1 MLYQC
6 GDGGVS
12 QIIPMEG
19 GPNARPPPPVR
30 GTQMEALEACKN
42 PNFQPEQEEQDM
54 KKRLLSAA
62 LALAMVLTMLPL
74 TAFAYTYDSPVPAGD
89 GTETVAYLEYGNA
102 NHQYLS
108 SSSGTNTD
116 FKGAGWY
123 VTLDV
128 PAVIGSD
135 GKPDPTQPR
144 KTVYYKVDTGLSVG
158 GKYYKNATAPT
169 QGTNV
174 DLNDAGTGIK
184 TNKSIYNA
192 TYDTKTSQVVQG
204 NLKGAVIV
212 IGGDHEIDCVNATS
226 LSLDVY
232 GGKATIKNNKAAAVD
247 PAKPVLLTSVTVNN
261 SQYLKCGKGEID
273 VSNVVS
279 TLTRLDL
286 KNVTLSGSS
295 LTLNSKVATTNAGT
309 GHTVSLTNVTTAAA
323 IELDGVGSAPNNTRA
338 AQSLNITNSTVGAI
352 TVKGVN
358 NTVTLNEVKATT
370 APTVTIEGT
379 GGSLNVRGG
388 SELGAVTVKSGAD
401 KETTAAPSS
410 ITVETGSTVASIA
423 SAQSGDLATGRN
435 TITIGGT
442 SGAIT
447 AKNSTVNV
455 NGGHTG
461 DITLTTGAVSVSG
474 NRASVGDV
482 ELAHDATFNLTGT
495 NCTVGGLKVAST
507 GATPAT
513 ITFNV
518 PNDPSNTLGS
528 TATSISSKYTKK
540 TVKGGTWIKE
550 VPAANLDASLAY
562 QLEKTVGGAKTYT
575 YYTSEQLGDAILEQ
589 GTNTGSKL
597 TKIGDSSATNT
608 VTFMNGSMTWGVLT
622 ISPNMVIPKLPTQ
635 MNNIKT
641 PYWSDGEFS
650 NLTGSYSVPS
660 GGTTLNAGGGM
671 VSTDVT
677 KLNDVKITTGTG
689 GASSTVSIKAA
700 LAGSTIVLS
709 GAVES
714 GDTMF
719 KLELETD
726 AVEYDATNKKEV
738 AVTIELSVIFDPST
752 KSLTIANPG
761 TQTLGHGV
769 VIENTFQAIKLS
781 NGSRYTFDGKGLV
794 VKTEQIKVKD
804 VDSGYPADDKAISEN
819 GIEVIVSAPG
829 YTATQALKDQVIKL
843 INGTNAEVDWTKSP
857 AVQRAVNAALATI
870 TDKTVEGYINAATA
884 RARSDWKLGSK
895 ADTAYSLNPA
905 VWLVPYLEVNV
916 SNYLPNPVNPSITAT
931 LTLKWRVEVHPTD
944 TSSPAKGYIVKEAAN
959 VANDKGTFIA
969 KQGTALTL
977 DGDLTGTDAKDV
989 GIEITFK
996 SGLGSTTLDKFAHQ
1010 ADTYDYKIVSDKFTV
1025 THAVNGNLG
1034 RFVLDTVKPLIRV
1047 GDKTNDNQIDTN
1059 AGKIVTY
1066 FSTLQAAV
1074 DAAEDGKMIEI
1085 DSNYKGST
1093 TINMTGKARTIY
1105 IQANGKN
1112 VVVAN
1117 ASGGMV
1123 ENNEKGS
1130 FYTIKLNRDNT
1141 VTANAVVSVGS
1152 ASNGSASVDT
1162 TIAKPGSSVSGK
1174 YTANSGYKAGS
1185 FTATAQPGNK
1195 SVSVSVSANGTFS
1208 FTVPSDATSVTV
1220 TPSFVLDNGL
1230 PFTDVAN
1237 NAWYFTAVKYCYDT
1251 TNNGYRLMEGDS
1263 AATFAPNGSFTRA
1276 HMVQILWNMKGRP
1289 TPKTTA
1295 NPFRDMSSSNWY
1307 YSAVLWAYEN
1317 GYAKGYPD
1325 GTFKPGQ
1332 AVTRQEM
1339 VQFLYQASGSR
1350 SGSGN
1355 LSYYSD
1361 GYTANNWAQPA
1372 LRWAT
1377 GLGILSGQNSAS
1389 LGNTLAPRA
1398 VAKRCEVAVTVMNFD
1413 KLNLF

>member
-1 MLYQC
+1 
-6 GDGGVS
+6 
-12 QIIPMEG
+12 
-19 GPNARPPPPVR
+19 
-30 GTQMEALEACKN
+30 
-42 PNFQPEQEEQDM
+42 M

-74 TAFAYTYDSPVPAGD
+74 TAFAYTYDSPAPEGD

-102 NHQYLS
+102 NNQYLS
-108 SSSGTNTD
+108 SGGTGTD

-144 KTVYYKVDTGLSVG
+144 KTVYYKVTDGISLS
-158 GKYYKNATAPT
+158 GKYYNNSNYDSTATEDPT
-169 QGTNV
+169 TKKV
-174 DLNDAGTGIK
+174 
-184 TNKSIYNA
+184 TNKSIYNQSKDSTTSA
-192 TYDTKTSQVVQG
+192 FVKTG
-204 NLKGAVIV
+204 LKPGALVV
-212 IGGDHEIDCVNATS
+212 IGGTSWQIDVIDGTS

-232 GGKATIKNNKAAAVD
+232 KDGKATIKQTNTPGKTT
-247 PAKPVLLTSVTVNN
+247 KLTSVTVNN
-261 SQYLKCGKGEID
+261 SQHLKYGKGSINID
-273 VSNVVS
+273 DVMD

-286 KNVTLSGSS
+286 KNVTLDAT
-295 LTLNSKVATTNAGT
+295 TLMLDSKVATTNKGT
-309 GHTVSLTNVTTAAA
+309 GHTVSLTNVTTTAA
-323 IELDGVGSAPNNTRA
+323 ITLDGVGTDKDKTRA

-352 TVKGVN
+352 TVNGVN
-358 NTVTLNEVKATT
+358 NNVTLNEVKGTT
-370 APTVTIEGT
+370 APAVTIEGT

-388 SELGAVTVKSGAD
+388 SVLGAVAVSSGAD

-410 ITVETGSTVASIA
+410 ITVETGSTVDSMS
-423 SAQSGDLATGRN
+423 SAQGGDLATGRN

-442 SGAIT
+442 SDAIT

-461 DITLTTGAVSVSG
+461 NITLTTGAVSVSG

-495 NCTVGGLKVAST
+495 NCTVGALAVDST
-507 GATPAT
+507 DGTPAT
-513 ITFNV
+513 VTFNV
-518 PNDPSNTLGS
+518 PNDPSNTLGG
-528 TATSISSKYTKK
+528 TSNAITNYTKK
-540 TVKGGTWIKE
+540 TVKGGTWTQP

-562 QLEKTVGGAKTYT
+562 QLKKGAADSTYT
-575 YYTSEQLGDAILEQ
+575 YYTSDQLGEAILEQ
-589 GTNTGSKL
+589 GTDTANNVL
-597 TKIGDSSATNT
+597 TKIGDSGTNKKT
-608 VTFMNGSMTWGVLT
+608 VSFMNGSMLWGEMS
-622 ISPNMVIPKLPTQ
+622 ISADVVIPKLPTQ
-635 MNNIKT
+635 MNNTKT
-641 PYWSDGEFS
+641 PYWSDGKFS
-650 NLTGSYSVPS
+650 NLAGSYSVPS
-660 GGTTLNAGGGM
+660 TGATLNAGGGV

-677 KLNDVKITTGTG
+677 KLNDVKITTGS
-689 GASSTVSIKAA
+689 GASTISIKAA
-700 LAGSTIVLS
+700 LAGSAIVLS

-714 GDTMF
+714 GDTKF
-719 KLELETD
+719 DLELETD
-726 AVEYDATNKKEV
+726 AVEYDDQNNKEV
-738 AVTIELSVIFDPST
+738 PVTIKLSVIFDPST

-769 VIENTFQAIKLS
+769 IIENTFQAIKLS

-804 VDSGYPADDKAISEN
+804 VDKGYPVDDTAISKN

-829 YTATQALKDQVIKL
+829 YTATQALKDQVINL
-843 INGTNAEVDWTKSP
+843 INGTDASAVWKDSP

-884 RARSDWKLGSK
+884 RARSDNRLASGK
-895 ADTAYSLNPA
+895 DTAYQSTGTQT
-905 VWLVPYLEVNV
+905 WLVPYLEVNV
-916 SNYLPNPVNPSITAT
+916 TNYLPNDYNPSLTAT
-931 LTLKWRVEVHPTD
+931 LTLKWRVEVIPGSVTPTA
-944 TSSPAKGYIVKEAAN
+944 PAAKEAAN
-959 VANDKGTFIA
+959 VANKVGTFIA
-969 KQGTALTL
+969 KQGTALVL
-977 DGDLTGTDAKDV
+977 DGDLGEKGV
-989 GIEITFK
+989 KITFAGI
-996 SGLGSTTLDKFAHQ
+996 SGHTFAHQ
-1010 ADTYDYKIVSDKFTV
+1010 ADTYDYKIETKAFTV

-1034 RFVLDTVKPLIRV
+1034 KFVLDTVKPLIEL
-1047 GDKTNDNQIDTN
+1047 GTKKTGASAMDT
-1059 AGKIVTY
+1059 VEQY

-1085 DSNYKGST
+1085 NSNYKGST
-1093 TINMTGKARTIY
+1093 TINMTGKARTVY

-1123 ENNEKGS
+1123 EENEKGS

-1174 YTANSGYKAGS
+1174 YTASSGYKAGS

>member
-1 MLYQC
+1 
-6 GDGGVS
+6 
-12 QIIPMEG
+12 
-19 GPNARPPPPVR
+19 
-30 GTQMEALEACKN
+30 
-42 PNFQPEQEEQDM
+42 M

-74 TAFAYTYDSPVPAGD
+74 TAFAYTYDSPAPEGD

-102 NHQYLS
+102 NNQYLS
-108 SSSGTNTD
+108 SGGIGTD

-144 KTVYYKVDTGLSVG
+144 KTVYYKVTDGISLS
-158 GKYYKNATAPT
+158 GKYYNNSNYDSTATEDPT
-169 QGTNV
+169 TKKV
-174 DLNDAGTGIK
+174 
-184 TNKSIYNA
+184 TNKSIYNQSKDS
-192 TYDTKTSQVVQG
+192 TTSVFVKTG
-204 NLKGAVIV
+204 LKPGALVV
-212 IGGDHEIDCVNATS
+212 IGGTSWKIDVIDGTS

-232 GGKATIKNNKAAAVD
+232 KDGKATIKQTNTPGKTT
-247 PAKPVLLTSVTVNN
+247 KLTSVTVNN
-261 SQYLKCGKGEID
+261 SQHLKYGKGSINID
-273 VSNVVS
+273 DVMD

-286 KNVTLSGSS
+286 KNVTLDAT
-295 LTLNSKVATTNAGT
+295 TLMLDSKVATTNKGT
-309 GHTVSLTNVTTAAA
+309 GHTVSLTNVTTTAA
-323 IELDGVGSAPNNTRA
+323 ITLDGVGTDKDKTRA

-352 TVKGVN
+352 TVNGVN
-358 NTVTLNEVKATT
+358 NNVTLNEVKDTT
-370 APTVTIEGT
+370 APAVIIEGT

-388 SELGAVTVKSGAD
+388 SVLGAVTVSSGAD

-410 ITVETGSTVASIA
+410 ITVETGSTVDSMS
-423 SAQSGDLATGRN
+423 SAQGGDLATGRN

-442 SGAIT
+442 SDAIT

-461 DITLTTGAVSVSG
+461 NITLTTGAVSVSG

-495 NCTVGGLKVAST
+495 NCTVGALAVDST
-507 GATPAT
+507 DGTPAT
-513 ITFNV
+513 VTFNV
-518 PNDPSNTLGS
+518 PNDPSNTLGG
-528 TATSISSKYTKK
+528 TSNAITNYTKK
-540 TVKGGTWIKE
+540 TVKGGTWTQP

-562 QLEKTVGGAKTYT
+562 QLKKGAADSTYT
-575 YYTSEQLGDAILEQ
+575 YYTSDQLGEAILEQ
-589 GTNTGSKL
+589 GTDTANNVL
-597 TKIGDSSATNT
+597 TKIGDSGTNKKT
-608 VTFMNGSMTWGVLT
+608 VSFMNGSMLWGEMS
-622 ISPNMVIPKLPTQ
+622 ISADVVIPKLPTQ
-635 MNNIKT
+635 MNNTKT
-641 PYWSDGEFS
+641 PYWSDGKFS
-650 NLTGSYSVPS
+650 NLAGSYSVPS
-660 GGTTLNAGGGM
+660 TGATLNAGGGV

-677 KLNDVKITTGTG
+677 KLNDVKITTGS
-689 GASSTVSIKAA
+689 GASTISIKAA
-700 LAGSTIVLS
+700 LAGSAIVLS

-714 GDTMF
+714 GDTKF
-719 KLELETD
+719 DLELETD
-726 AVEYDATNKKEV
+726 AVEYDDQNNKEV
-738 AVTIELSVIFDPST
+738 PVTIKLSVIFDPST

-769 VIENTFQAIKLS
+769 IIENTFQAIKLS

-804 VDSGYPADDKAISEN
+804 VDKGYPVDDTAISKN

-829 YTATQALKDQVIKL
+829 YTATQALKDQVINL
-843 INGTNAEVDWTKSP
+843 INGTDASAVWKDSP

-884 RARSDWKLGSK
+884 RARSDNRLASGK
-895 ADTAYSLNPA
+895 DTAYQSTGTQT
-905 VWLVPYLEVNV
+905 WLVPYLEVNV
-916 SNYLPNPVNPSITAT
+916 TNYLPNDYNPSLTAT
-931 LTLKWRVEVHPTD
+931 LTLKWRVEVIPGSVTPTA
-944 TSSPAKGYIVKEAAN
+944 PAAKEAAN
-959 VANDKGTFIA
+959 VANKAGTFIA
-969 KQGTALTL
+969 KQGTALVL
-977 DGDLTGTDAKDV
+977 DGDLGEKGV
-989 GIEITFK
+989 KITFAGI
-996 SGLGSTTLDKFAHQ
+996 SGHTFAHQ
-1010 ADTYDYKIVSDKFTV
+1010 ADTYDYKIGTKAFTV

-1034 RFVLDTVKPLIRV
+1034 KFVLDTVKPLIEL
-1047 GDKTNDNQIDTN
+1047 GTKKTGASAMDT
-1059 AGKIVTY
+1059 VEQY

-1085 DSNYKGST
+1085 NSNYKGST
-1093 TINMTGKARTIY
+1093 TINMTGKARTVY

-1123 ENNEKGS
+1123 EENEKGS

-1174 YTANSGYKAGS
+1174 YTASSGYKAGS

-1295 NPFRDMSSSNWY
+1295 NPFRDMSSSSWY

>member
-1 MLYQC
+1 
-6 GDGGVS
+6 
-12 QIIPMEG
+12 
-19 GPNARPPPPVR
+19 
-30 GTQMEALEACKN
+30 
-42 PNFQPEQEEQDM
+42 M

-74 TAFAYTYDSPVPAGD
+74 TAFAYTYGSPEPKGD

-102 NHQYLS
+102 NNKYLS
-108 SSSGTNTD
+108 EGGTGED

-123 VTLDV
+123 VTLNV
-128 PAVIGSD
+128 PAEIDSST
-135 GKPDPTQPR
+135 GKPDPTKPA
-144 KTVYYKVDTGLSVG
+144 KTVYYKVTEGISLS
-158 GKYYKNATAPT
+158 GKYYNNTNYNSAATE
-169 QGTNV
+169 
-174 DLNDAGTGIK
+174 DATTK
-184 TNKSIYNA
+184 KVTNKSIYNQSKDSI
-192 TYDTKTSQVVQG
+192 TSNYVKTG
-204 NLKGAVIV
+204 LKPGALVV
-212 IGGDHEIDCVNATS
+212 IGGTSWEIDVIDGTS

-232 GGKATIKNNKAAAVD
+232 KDGKATIKQTNTSGKST
-247 PAKPVLLTSVTVNN
+247 KLTSVTVNN

-286 KNVTLSGSS
+286 KNVTLSAGSG
-295 LTLNSKVATTNAGT
+295 LTLNSKVATTNKGT
-309 GHTVSLTNVTTAAA
+309 GHTVSLTNVTTTAA
-323 IELDGVGSAPNNTRA
+323 ITLDGVGTDNDKTRA
-338 AQSLNITNSTVGAI
+338 AQSLTITNSSVGDI

-358 NTVTLNEVKATT
+358 NTVTLNEVKNSTN
-370 APTVTIEGT
+370 APNVTIEGT

-388 SELGAVTVKSGAD
+388 SVLGAVTVSGAD

-410 ITVETGSTVASIA
+410 ITVETGSTVASIS
-423 SAQSGDLATGRN
+423 SAQGADKKATGRN

-442 SGAIT
+442 VTSAVI

-461 DITLTTGAVSVSG
+461 NITLTTGAVSVSG

-495 NCTVGGLKVAST
+495 NCTVGALAVKSGGTS
-507 GATPAT
+507 ATV
-513 ITFNV
+513 TFNV
-518 PNDPSNTLGS
+518 PNDPSNTLGG
-528 TATSISSKYTKK
+528 TSNAITNYTKA
-540 TVKGGTWIKE
+540 TVKGGTWKSA
-550 VPAANLDASLAY
+550 VSSVNLDASLAY
-562 QLEKTVGGAKTYT
+562 QLEKTVSGAKTYT

-589 GTNTGSKL
+589 GTDTANNVL
-597 TKIGDSSATNT
+597 TKIGDSGTNKKT
-608 VTFMNGSMTWGVLT
+608 VSFMNGSMLWGEMS
-622 ISPNMVIPKLPTQ
+622 ISADVVIPKLPTQ
-635 MNNIKT
+635 MNNTKT
-641 PYWSDGEFS
+641 PYWSDGKFS
-650 NLTGSYSVPS
+650 NLAGSYSVPS
-660 GGTTLNAGGGM
+660 TGATLNAGGGV

-677 KLNDVKITTGTG
+677 KLNDVKITTGSS
-689 GASSTVSIKAA
+689 ASTISIKAA
-700 LAGSTIVLS
+700 LAGSAIVLS

-714 GDTMF
+714 GDTKF
-719 KLELETD
+719 DLELETD
-726 AVEYDATNKKEV
+726 AVTVDKTNPADPKEV
-738 AVTIELSVIFDPST
+738 PVTIKLSVIFDPST
-752 KSLTIANPG
+752 KTLTIANPG
-761 TQTLGHGV
+761 TQDLGNGV
-769 VIENTFQAIKLS
+769 IIENTFQAIKLS

-804 VDSGYPADDKAISEN
+804 VDKGYPVNDTAISKN

-829 YTATQALKDQVIKL
+829 YTATQALKDQVINL
-843 INGTNAEVDWTKSP
+843 INGTDASAVWKDSP

-884 RARSDWKLGSK
+884 RARSDNRLASGK
-895 ADTAYSLNPA
+895 DTAYQSTGTQT
-905 VWLVPYLEVNV
+905 WLVPYLEVNV
-916 SNYLPNPVNPSITAT
+916 TNYLPNDYNPSLTAT
-931 LTLKWRVEVHPTD
+931 LTLKWRVEVIPGSVTPTA
-944 TSSPAKGYIVKEAAN
+944 PAAKEAAN
-959 VANDKGTFIA
+959 VANKAGTFIA

-977 DGDLTGTDAKDV
+977 DGDLGEKGV
-989 GIEITFK
+989 KITFAGI
-996 SGLGSTTLDKFAHQ
+996 SGHTFAHQ
-1010 ADTYDYKIVSDKFTV
+1010 ADTYDYKIETKAFTV

-1034 RFVLDTVKPLIRV
+1034 KFVLDTVKPLIEL
-1047 GDKTNDNQIDTN
+1047 GTKKTSASEMDRDQTI
-1059 AGKIVTY
+1059 TY

-1085 DSNYKGST
+1085 NSNYKGST

-1117 ASGGMV
+1117 ASGGTV
-1123 ENNEKGS
+1123 DENSKGS

-1208 FTVPSDATSVTV
+1208 FTVPSGATSVTV

>member
-1 MLYQC
+1 
-6 GDGGVS
+6 
-12 QIIPMEG
+12 
-19 GPNARPPPPVR
+19 
-30 GTQMEALEACKN
+30 
-42 PNFQPEQEEQDM
+42 M

-74 TAFAYTYDSPVPAGD
+74 TAFAYTYDSPAPEGD

-102 NHQYLS
+102 NNQYLS
-108 SSSGTNTD
+108 SGGTGTD

-144 KTVYYKVDTGLSVG
+144 KTVYYKVTDGISLS
-158 GKYYKNATAPT
+158 GKYYNNSNYDSTATEDPT
-169 QGTNV
+169 TKKV
-174 DLNDAGTGIK
+174 
-184 TNKSIYNA
+184 TNKSIYNQSKDSTTSA
-192 TYDTKTSQVVQG
+192 FVKTG
-204 NLKGAVIV
+204 LKPGALVV
-212 IGGDHEIDCVNATS
+212 IGGTSWQIDVIDGTS

-232 GGKATIKNNKAAAVD
+232 KDGKATIKQTNTPGKTT
-247 PAKPVLLTSVTVNN
+247 KLTSVTVNN
-261 SQYLKCGKGEID
+261 SQHLKYGKGSINID
-273 VSNVVS
+273 DVMD

-286 KNVTLSGSS
+286 KNVTLDAT
-295 LTLNSKVATTNAGT
+295 TLMLDSKVATTNKGT
-309 GHTVSLTNVTTAAA
+309 GHTVSLTNVTTTAA
-323 IELDGVGSAPNNTRA
+323 ITLDGVGTDKDKTRA

-352 TVKGVN
+352 TVNGVN
-358 NTVTLNEVKATT
+358 NNVTLNEVKGTT
-370 APTVTIEGT
+370 APAVTIEGT

-388 SELGAVTVKSGAD
+388 SVLGAVAVSSGAD

-410 ITVETGSTVASIA
+410 ITVETGSTVDSMS

-442 SGAIT
+442 SDAIT

-461 DITLTTGAVSVSG
+461 NITLTTGAVSVSG

-495 NCTVGGLKVAST
+495 NCTVGALAVDST
-507 GATPAT
+507 DGTPAT
-513 ITFNV
+513 VTFNV
-518 PNDPSNTLGS
+518 PNDPSNTLGG
-528 TATSISSKYTKK
+528 TSNAITNYTKK
-540 TVKGGTWIKE
+540 TVKGGTWTQP

-562 QLEKTVGGAKTYT
+562 QLKKGAADSTYT
-575 YYTSEQLGDAILEQ
+575 YYTSDQLGEAILEQ
-589 GTNTGSKL
+589 GTDTANNVL
-597 TKIGDSSATNT
+597 TKIGDSGTNKKT
-608 VTFMNGSMTWGVLT
+608 VSFMNGSMLWGEMS
-622 ISPNMVIPKLPTQ
+622 ISADVVIPKLPTQ
-635 MNNIKT
+635 MNNTKT
-641 PYWSDGEFS
+641 PYWSDGKFS
-650 NLTGSYSVPS
+650 NLAGSYSVPS
-660 GGTTLNAGGGM
+660 TGATLNAGGGV

-677 KLNDVKITTGTG
+677 KLNDVKITTGS
-689 GASSTVSIKAA
+689 GASTISIKAA
-700 LAGSTIVLS
+700 LAGSAIVLS

-714 GDTMF
+714 GDTKF
-719 KLELETD
+719 DLELETD
-726 AVEYDATNKKEV
+726 AVEYDDQNNKEV
-738 AVTIELSVIFDPST
+738 PVTIKLSVIFDPST

-769 VIENTFQAIKLS
+769 IIENTFQAIKLS

-804 VDSGYPADDKAISEN
+804 VDKGYPVDDTAISKN

-829 YTATQALKDQVIKL
+829 YTATQALKDQVISL
-843 INGTNAEVDWTKSP
+843 INGTDASAVWKDSP

-884 RARSDWKLGSK
+884 RARSDNRLASGK
-895 ADTAYSLNPA
+895 DTAYQSTGTQT
-905 VWLVPYLEVNV
+905 WLVPYLEVNV
-916 SNYLPNPVNPSITAT
+916 TNYLPNDYNPSLTAT
-931 LTLKWRVEVHPTD
+931 LTLKWRVEVIPGSVTPTA
-944 TSSPAKGYIVKEAAN
+944 PAAKEAAN
-959 VANDKGTFIA
+959 VANKEGTFIA
-969 KQGTALTL
+969 KQGTALVL
-977 DGDLTGTDAKDV
+977 DGDLGEKGV
-989 GIEITFK
+989 KITFAGI
-996 SGLGSTTLDKFAHQ
+996 SGHTFAHQ
-1010 ADTYDYKIVSDKFTV
+1010 ADTYDYKIETKAFTV

-1034 RFVLDTVKPLIRV
+1034 KFVLDTVKPLIEL
-1047 GDKTNDNQIDTN
+1047 GTKKTGASAMDT
-1059 AGKIVTY
+1059 VEQY

-1085 DSNYKGST
+1085 NSNYKGST
-1093 TINMTGKARTIY
+1093 TINMTGKARTVY

-1123 ENNEKGS
+1123 EENEKGS

-1174 YTANSGYKAGS
+1174 YTASSGYKAGS

-1295 NPFRDMSSSNWY
+1295 NPFRDMSSSSWY

>member
-74 TAFAYTYDSPVPAGD
+74 SAFAAPVTTPSGD
-89 GTETVAYLEYGNA
+89 GTERVSYVEYNDA
-102 NHQYLS
+102 KDNYP
-108 SSSGTNTD
+108 
-116 FKGAGWY
+116 GAPAWY
-123 VTLDV
+123 VTHV
-128 PAVIGSD
+128 TPASGSTPAQTDYIKVTD
-135 GKPDPTQPR
+135 G
-144 KTVYYKVDTGLSVG
+144 VSVG
-158 GKYYKNATAPT
+158 GYYYSMANYDSTSFRT
-169 QGTNV
+169 
-174 DLNDAGTGIK
+174 DANGNLTSTPIGIYTLSKDSSTG
-184 TNKSIYNA
+184 SV
-192 TYDTKTSQVVQG
+192 TKTG
-204 NLKGAVIV
+204 LKGTVTV
-212 IGGDHEIDCVNATS
+212 IGGNISIDA
-226 LSLDVY
+226 
-232 GGKATIKNNKAAAVD
+232 
-247 PAKPVLLTSVTVNN
+247 VNN
-261 SQYLKCGKGEID
+261 SSLTVDICGGSVTISQTNTGTSTTKLTSLTINNSLYAKTKAKG
-273 VSNVVS
+273 S
-279 TLTRLDL
+279 LTMTDLDKL
-286 KNVTLSGSS
+286 TN
-295 LTLNSKVATTNAGT
+295 LTLNYVKV
-309 GHTVSLTNVTTAAA
+309 AAA
-323 IELDGVGSAPNNTRA
+323 IELNSKVVSNNA
-338 AQSLNITNSTVGAI
+338 AQNNGGQAHTLTLKGAEVAAITLDGKGTNTPTATHAAQRLDATNSIVGNI

-358 NTVTLNEVKATT
+358 NTVTLNEVKATA
-370 APTVTIEGT
+370 APDVTIEGT

-388 SELGAVTVKSGAD
+388 SVLGAVAVSSGAD

-410 ITVETGSTVASIA
+410 ITVETGSTVDSMS
-423 SAQSGDLATGRN
+423 SAQGGDLATGRN

-442 SGAIT
+442 SDAIT

-461 DITLTTGAVSVSG
+461 NITLTTGAVSVSG

-495 NCTVGGLKVAST
+495 NCTVGALKVAST

-528 TATSISSKYTKK
+528 SSASISSNYTKK
-540 TVKGGTWIKE
+540 TVKGGTWTQP

-562 QLEKTVGGAKTYT
+562 QLEKTGAAGAKTYT
-575 YYTSEQLGDAILEQ
+575 YYTSDQLGEAILEQ
-589 GTNTGSKL
+589 GANTDNEL
-597 TKIGDSSATNT
+597 TKIGDNGTNKET
-608 VTFMNGSMTWGVLT
+608 VSFMNGSMLWGEMS
-622 ISPNMVIPKLPTQ
+622 ISPNVVIPKLPTQ

-641 PYWSDGEFS
+641 PYWSDGKFS
-650 NLTGSYSVPS
+650 NLAGNYSVPD
-660 GGTTLNAGGGM
+660 GGATLNAGGGV

-677 KLNDVKITTGTG
+677 KLNDVKITTGGTG
-689 GASSTVSIKAA
+689 GTTSTISIKAA
-700 LAGSTIVLS
+700 LAGSAIVLS

-714 GDTMF
+714 GDTKF
-719 KLELETD
+719 DLELETD
-726 AVEYDATNKKEV
+726 AVEYDDKNNEEV
-738 AVTIELSVIFDPST
+738 PVTIKLSVIFDPST

-769 VIENTFQAIKLS
+769 IIENTFQAIKLS

-794 VKTEQIKVKD
+794 VRTQEIKVKD
-804 VDSGYPADDKAISEN
+804 IEPGYPTDDKAISTN

-843 INGTNAEVDWTKSP
+843 INGTGASAVWKDSP
-857 AVQRAVNAALATI
+857 AVQRAVNAALATM
-870 TDKTVEGYINAATA
+870 TDKTVEGYINAAIA
-884 RARSDWKLGSK
+884 RARSDNRLASGK
-895 ADTAYSLNPA
+895 DTAYQSTGTQT
-905 VWLVPYLEVNV
+905 WLVPYLEVNV
-916 SNYLPNPVNPSITAT
+916 TNYLPNDYNPSLTAT
-931 LTLKWRVEVHPTD
+931 LTLKWRVEVIPGNVTPTA
-944 TSSPAKGYIVKEAAN
+944 PAAKEAAN
-959 VANDKGTFIA
+959 VANAKGTFIA
-969 KQGTALTL
+969 KQGTALVL
-977 DGDLTGTDAKDV
+977 DGDLGEKGV
-989 GIEITFK
+989 KITFAGI
-996 SGLGSTTLDKFAHQ
+996 SGHTFAHQ
-1010 ADTYDYKIVSDKFTV
+1010 ADTYDYKIENIAFTV

-1034 RFVLDTVKPLIRV
+1034 KFVLDTVKPLIEL
-1047 GDKTNDNQIDTN
+1047 GTKAADKSEMATVEQ
-1059 AGKIVTY
+1059 Y

-1085 DSNYKGST
+1085 NSNYKGST

-1117 ASGGMV
+1117 ASGGTV
-1123 ENNEKGS
+1123 DENSKGS

-1174 YTANSGYKAGS
+1174 YTASSGYKAGS

-1289 TPKTTA
+1289 TPRTTA

-1339 VQFLYQASGSR
+1339 VQFLYQASGSP

>member
-1 MLYQC
+1 
-6 GDGGVS
+6 
-12 QIIPMEG
+12 
-19 GPNARPPPPVR
+19 
-30 GTQMEALEACKN
+30 
-42 PNFQPEQEEQDM
+42 M

-74 TAFAYTYDSPVPAGD
+74 TAFAYTYNSPEPKGD

-102 NHQYLS
+102 NNQYLS
-108 SSSGTNTD
+108 SGGTGTD

-135 GKPDPTQPR
+135 GKPDPAQPR

-158 GKYYKNATAPT
+158 GKYYKNAEVPS
-169 QGTNV
+169 GSNV
-174 DLNDAGTGIK
+174 QYNTDSSGNRTGIK
-184 TNKSIYNA
+184 KNGSIYSASLDASKNL
-192 TYDTKTSQVVQG
+192 VQG

-212 IGGDHEIDCVNATS
+212 IGGDHEIDCVNAPS

-232 GGKATIKNNKAAAVD
+232 GGKATIKNAKATTVD

-309 GHTVSLTNVTTAAA
+309 GHTVSLTNVTTSAA
-323 IELDGVGSAPNNTRA
+323 ITLNGVGDDAKNTRA

-358 NTVTLNEVKATT
+358 NSVTLNEVKGTNDPA
-370 APTVTIEGT
+370 VTIEGT

-388 SELGAVTVKSGAD
+388 SVLGTVTVSSGAAD
-401 KETTAAPSS
+401 ETTAAPSS
-410 ITVETGSTVASIA
+410 ITVETGSTVDSIK
-423 SAQSGDLATGRN
+423 SAQDGDQATGRN

-442 SGAIT
+442 VSKTVT

-461 DITLTTGAVSVSG
+461 NITLTTGAVSVSG

-495 NCTVGGLKVAST
+495 NCTVGALAVDST
-507 GATPAT
+507 DGTPAT
-513 ITFNV
+513 VTFNV

-528 TATSISSKYTKK
+528 TSDAITNYTKK
-540 TVKGGTWIKE
+540 TVKGGTWKHE
-550 VPAANLDASLAY
+550 VDAANLDASLAY
-562 QLEKTVGGAKTYT
+562 QLKKGATGSTYT
-575 YYTSEQLGDAILEQ
+575 YYTSDQLGEAILEQ
-589 GTNTGSKL
+589 GTNTGSEL
-597 TKIGDSSATNT
+597 TKIGDSGTKTT
-608 VTFMNGSMTWGVLT
+608 VLFMNGSMLWGEMK

-641 PYWSDGEFS
+641 PYWSDGKFS
-650 NLTGSYSVPS
+650 NLAGSYSVPKD
-660 GGTTLNAGGGM
+660 GATLNAGGGV

-677 KLNDVKITTGTG
+677 KLNDVKITTGS
-689 GASSTVSIKAA
+689 GASTISIKAA
-700 LAGSTIVLS
+700 LAGSAIVLS

-714 GDTMF
+714 GDTKF
-719 KLELETD
+719 DLELETD
-726 AVEYDATNKKEV
+726 AVEYDDQNNKEV
-738 AVTIELSVIFDPST
+738 PVTIELSVIFDPST

-761 TQTLGHGV
+761 SQSLGHGV
-769 VIENTFQAIKLS
+769 IIENTFQAIKLS

-794 VKTEQIKVKD
+794 VRTEQIKVARLDKD
-804 VDSGYPADDKAISEN
+804 AYPTDKGISTN

-829 YTATQALKDQVIKL
+829 YTATQALKDQVINL
-843 INGTNAEVDWTKSP
+843 INGTGASAVWKDSP

-884 RARSDWKLGSK
+884 RARSDNRLASGK
-895 ADTAYSLNPA
+895 DTAYQSSGTQT
-905 VWLVPYLEVNV
+905 WLVPYLEVNV
-916 SNYLPNPVNPSITAT
+916 TNYLPNAYNPSLTAT
-931 LTLKWRVEVHPTD
+931 LTLKWRVEVIPGNVTPTA
-944 TSSPAKGYIVKEAAN
+944 PAAKEAAN
-959 VANDKGTFIA
+959 VANAKGTFIA
-969 KQGTALTL
+969 KQGTALVL
-977 DGDLTGTDAKDV
+977 DGDLGEKGV
-989 GIEITFK
+989 KITFAGI
-996 SGLGSTTLDKFAHQ
+996 SGHTFAHQ
-1010 ADTYDYKIVSDKFTV
+1010 ADTYDYEIKNDKFTV

-1034 RFVLDTVKPLIRV
+1034 KFVLDTVKPLIV
-1047 GDKTNDNQIDTN
+1047 LGTKTNSNTMDT
-1059 AGKIVTY
+1059 GETMTY

-1085 DSNYKGST
+1085 NSNYKGST

-1174 YTANSGYKAGS
+1174 YTASSGYKAGS

-1289 TPKTTA
+1289 TPRTTA

-1339 VQFLYQASGSR
+1339 VQFLYQASGSP

>member
-1 MLYQC
+1 
-6 GDGGVS
+6 
-12 QIIPMEG
+12 
-19 GPNARPPPPVR
+19 
-30 GTQMEALEACKN
+30 
-42 PNFQPEQEEQDM
+42 M

-74 TAFAYTYDSPVPAGD
+74 SAFAAPVTTPSGD
-89 GTETVAYLEYGNA
+89 GTERVSYVEYNDA
-102 NHQYLS
+102 KDNYP
-108 SSSGTNTD
+108 
-116 FKGAGWY
+116 GAPAWY
-123 VTLDV
+123 VTHV
-128 PAVIGSD
+128 TPASGSTPAQTDYIKVTD
-135 GKPDPTQPR
+135 G
-144 KTVYYKVDTGLSVG
+144 VSVG
-158 GKYYKNATAPT
+158 GYYYSMANYDSTSFRT
-169 QGTNV
+169 
-174 DLNDAGTGIK
+174 DANGNLTSTPIGIYTLSKDSSTG
-184 TNKSIYNA
+184 SV
-192 TYDTKTSQVVQG
+192 TKTG
-204 NLKGAVIV
+204 LKGTVTV
-212 IGGDHEIDCVNATS
+212 IGGNISIDA
-226 LSLDVY
+226 
-232 GGKATIKNNKAAAVD
+232 
-247 PAKPVLLTSVTVNN
+247 VNN
-261 SQYLKCGKGEID
+261 SSLTVDICGGSVTISQTNTGTSTTKLTSLTINNSLYAKTKAKG
-273 VSNVVS
+273 S
-279 TLTRLDL
+279 LTMTDLDKL
-286 KNVTLSGSS
+286 TN
-295 LTLNSKVATTNAGT
+295 LTLNYVKV
-309 GHTVSLTNVTTAAA
+309 AAA
-323 IELDGVGSAPNNTRA
+323 IELNSKVVSNNA
-338 AQSLNITNSTVGAI
+338 AQNNGGQAHTLTLKGAEVGTITLDGKGTNSPTATHAAQRLDVTNSSVGDI
-352 TVKGVN
+352 IVKGVN

-370 APTVTIEGT
+370 APAVTIEGT

-388 SELGAVTVKSGAD
+388 SVLGAVTVKSGAL

-410 ITVETGSTVASIA
+410 ITVETGSTVDSIK
-423 SAQSGDLATGRN
+423 SAQDSNLATGRN

-442 SGAIT
+442 VTNAVI

-461 DITLTTGAVSVSG
+461 NITLTTGAVSVSG

-495 NCTVGGLKVAST
+495 NCTVGALAVDST
-507 GATPAT
+507 DGTPAT
-513 ITFNV
+513 VTFNV
-518 PNDPSNTLGS
+518 PNDPSNILGS
-528 TATSISSKYTKK
+528 STSALSANYTKK
-540 TVKGGTWIKE
+540 IVKGGTWKYE
-550 VPAANLDASLAY
+550 VDAANLDASLAY
-562 QLEKTVGGAKTYT
+562 QLKKGATDSTYT
-575 YYTSEQLGDAILEQ
+575 YYTSDQLGEAILEQ
-589 GTNTGSKL
+589 GADTNNKL

-650 NLTGSYSVPS
+650 NLTGSYSVPNKP

-677 KLNDVKITTGTG
+677 KLTEVKVGT
-689 GASSTVSIKAA
+689 STSSIKAA

-719 KLELETD
+719 ELTLETD
-726 AVEYDATNKKEV
+726 AVTVDKNTPPKEV
-738 AVTIELSVIFDPST
+738 PVTITLSVIFDPSN

-761 TQTLGHGV
+761 SQSLGHGV
-769 VIENTFQAIKLS
+769 VIENGFQAIKLS

-794 VKTEQIKVKD
+794 VRTLQISVK
-804 VDSGYPADDKAISEN
+804 GETGKNYPTGDTKMDD
-819 GIEVIVSAPG
+819 IEVIVNAPG
-829 YTATQALKDQVIKL
+829 YTATPALKQQVIDVIK
-843 INGTNAEVDWTKSP
+843 GTGAAIDLTKSP

-870 TDKTVEGYINAATA
+870 TDKTVEGYINAASA

-895 ADTAYSLNPA
+895 DDTAYQDNPG

-931 LTLKWRVEVHPTD
+931 LTLKWRVEVHPTTTKAEIKD
-944 TSSPAKGYIVKEAAN
+944 RIVKEAPN
-959 VANDKGTFIA
+959 VANGHGTFIA

-977 DGDLTGTDAKDV
+977 DGDLGGDGVK
-989 GIEITFK
+989 ITF
-996 SGLGSTTLDKFAHQ
+996 TTSNKHSFAHQ
-1010 ADTYDYKIVSDKFTV
+1010 ADTYDYEVKSGVFTV

-1034 RFVLDTVKPLIRV
+1034 KFVLDTVKPLIV
-1047 GDKTNDNQIDTN
+1047 LGTKTNSNTMDTS
-1059 AGKIVTY
+1059 KTMTY

-1074 DAAEDGKMIEI
+1074 DAAEDGKLIEI

-1117 ASGGMV
+1117 ASGGTV
-1123 ENNEKGS
+1123 DENSKGS

-1162 TIAKPGSSVSGK
+1162 TIAKPGSSVSGTYK
-1174 YTANSGYKAGS
+1174 ANSGYKAGS

-1208 FTVPSDATSVTV
+1208 FTVPSGATSVTV

-1339 VQFLYQASGSR
+1339 VQFLYQASGSP

>member
-1 MLYQC
+1 
-6 GDGGVS
+6 
-12 QIIPMEG
+12 
-19 GPNARPPPPVR
+19 
-30 GTQMEALEACKN
+30 
-42 PNFQPEQEEQDM
+42 M

-74 TAFAYTYDSPVPAGD
+74 TAFAYTYDSPAPEGD

-102 NHQYLS
+102 NNQYLS
-108 SSSGTNTD
+108 SGGTGTD

-144 KTVYYKVDTGLSVG
+144 KTVYYKVTDGISLS
-158 GKYYKNATAPT
+158 GKYYNNSNYDSTATEDPT
-169 QGTNV
+169 TKKV
-174 DLNDAGTGIK
+174 
-184 TNKSIYNA
+184 TNKSIYNQSKDSTTSA
-192 TYDTKTSQVVQG
+192 FVKTG
-204 NLKGAVIV
+204 LKPGALVV
-212 IGGDHEIDCVNATS
+212 IGGTSWQIDVIDGTS

-232 GGKATIKNNKAAAVD
+232 KDGKATIKQTNTPGKTT
-247 PAKPVLLTSVTVNN
+247 KLTSVTVNN
-261 SQYLKCGKGEID
+261 SQHLKYGKGSINID
-273 VSNVVS
+273 DVMD

-286 KNVTLSGSS
+286 KNVTLDAT
-295 LTLNSKVATTNAGT
+295 TLMLDSKVATTNKGT
-309 GHTVSLTNVTTAAA
+309 GHTVSLTNVTTTAA
-323 IELDGVGSAPNNTRA
+323 ITLDGVGTDKDKTRA

-352 TVKGVN
+352 TVNGVN
-358 NTVTLNEVKATT
+358 NNVTLNEVKGTT
-370 APTVTIEGT
+370 APAVTIEGT

-388 SELGAVTVKSGAD
+388 SVLGAVAVSSGAD

-410 ITVETGSTVASIA
+410 ITVETGSTVDSMS
-423 SAQSGDLATGRN
+423 SAQGGDLATGRN

-442 SGAIT
+442 SDAIT

-461 DITLTTGAVSVSG
+461 NITLTTGAVSVSG

-495 NCTVGGLKVAST
+495 NCTVGALAVDST
-507 GATPAT
+507 DGTPAT
-513 ITFNV
+513 VTFNV
-518 PNDPSNTLGS
+518 PNDPSNTLGG
-528 TATSISSKYTKK
+528 TSNAITNYTKK
-540 TVKGGTWIKE
+540 TVKGGTWTQP

-562 QLEKTVGGAKTYT
+562 QLKKGAADSTYT
-575 YYTSEQLGDAILEQ
+575 YYTSDQLGEAILEQ
-589 GTNTGSKL
+589 GTDTANNVL
-597 TKIGDSSATNT
+597 TKIGDSGTNKKT
-608 VTFMNGSMTWGVLT
+608 VSFMNGSMLWGEMS
-622 ISPNMVIPKLPTQ
+622 ISADVVIPKLPTQ
-635 MNNIKT
+635 MNNTKT
-641 PYWSDGEFS
+641 PYWSDGKFS
-650 NLTGSYSVPS
+650 NLAGSYSVPS
-660 GGTTLNAGGGM
+660 TGATLNAGGGV

-677 KLNDVKITTGTG
+677 KLNDVKITTGS
-689 GASSTVSIKAA
+689 GASTISIKAA
-700 LAGSTIVLS
+700 LAGSAIVLS

-714 GDTMF
+714 GDTKF
-719 KLELETD
+719 DLELETD
-726 AVEYDATNKKEV
+726 AVEYDDQNNKEV
-738 AVTIELSVIFDPST
+738 PVTIKLSVIFDPST

-769 VIENTFQAIKLS
+769 IIENTFQAIKLS

-804 VDSGYPADDKAISEN
+804 VDKGYPVDDTAISKN

-829 YTATQALKDQVIKL
+829 YTATQALKDQVINL
-843 INGTNAEVDWTKSP
+843 INGTDASAVWKDSP

-884 RARSDWKLGSK
+884 RARSDNRLASGK
-895 ADTAYSLNPA
+895 DTAYQSTGTQT
-905 VWLVPYLEVNV
+905 WLVPYLEVNV
-916 SNYLPNPVNPSITAT
+916 TNYLPNDYNPSLTAT
-931 LTLKWRVEVHPTD
+931 LTLKWRVEVIPGSVTPTA
-944 TSSPAKGYIVKEAAN
+944 PAAKEAAN
-959 VANDKGTFIA
+959 VANKAGTFIA
-969 KQGTALTL
+969 KQGTALVL
-977 DGDLTGTDAKDV
+977 DGDLGEKGV
-989 GIEITFK
+989 KITFAGI
-996 SGLGSTTLDKFAHQ
+996 SGHTFAHQ
-1010 ADTYDYKIVSDKFTV
+1010 ADTYDYKIETKAFTV

-1034 RFVLDTVKPLIRV
+1034 KFVLDTVKPLIEL
-1047 GDKTNDNQIDTN
+1047 GTKKTGASAMDT
-1059 AGKIVTY
+1059 VEQY

-1085 DSNYKGST
+1085 NSNYKGST
-1093 TINMTGKARTIY
+1093 TINMTGKARTVY

-1123 ENNEKGS
+1123 EENEKGS

-1174 YTANSGYKAGS
+1174 YTASSGYKAGS

-1295 NPFRDMSSSNWY
+1295 NPFRDMSSSSWY

>member
-1 MLYQC
+1 
-6 GDGGVS
+6 
-12 QIIPMEG
+12 
-19 GPNARPPPPVR
+19 
-30 GTQMEALEACKN
+30 
-42 PNFQPEQEEQDM
+42 M

-74 TAFAYTYDSPVPAGD
+74 TAFAYTYASPEPEGD
-89 GTETVAYLEYGNA
+89 GTETVAYLEYGNT

-108 SSSGTNTD
+108 SSGGTDTN

-123 VTLDV
+123 VTINV
-128 PAVIGSD
+128 PAENDPGT
-135 GKPDPTQPR
+135 GKPDPAKPA

-158 GKYYKNATAPT
+158 GKYYEDATAPSESNLEFNYAAD
-169 QGTNV
+169 GT
-174 DLNDAGTGIK
+174 
-184 TNKSIYNA
+184 
-192 TYDTKTSQVVQG
+192 TKTSIKKNGTIYSATLDSSGNVVKG
-204 NLKGAVIV
+204 NLKGSVIV
-212 IGGDHEIDCVNATS
+212 IGGTFDIDAVNASS

-232 GGKATIKNNKAAAVD
+232 GGTATIKQNVTGTNASAAN
-247 PAKPVLLTSVTVNN
+247 PTKLTSLTVNN
-261 SQYLKCGKGEID
+261 SQYLKCGKGKID
-273 VSNVVS
+273 VSAVMG

-309 GHTVSLTNVTTAAA
+309 GHTVSLTNVTTSVT
-323 IELDGVGSAPNNTRA
+323 ITLDGKGENKPTATHA
-338 AQSLNITNSTVGAI
+338 AQSLTITNSTVGAI

-388 SELGAVTVKSGAD
+388 SVLGAVTVKSGAD

-410 ITVETGSTVASIA
+410 ITVETGSTVANIS
-423 SAQSGDLATGRN
+423 SAQDGDQATGRN

-461 DITLTTGAVSVSG
+461 KITLTTGAVSVSG

-495 NCTVGGLKVAST
+495 NCTVGALAVAST
-507 GATPAT
+507 DGTPAT
-513 ITFNV
+513 VTFNV

-528 TATSISSKYTKK
+528 TSAAISNYTKK
-540 TVKGGTWIKE
+540 TVKGGTWKYK
-550 VPAANLDASLAY
+550 VDDANLDASLAY
-562 QLEKTVGGAKTYT
+562 QLNKGATDSTYT
-575 YYTSEQLGDAILEQ
+575 YYTSDQLGEAILEQ
-589 GTNTGSKL
+589 GADTNNKL

-650 NLTGSYSVPS
+650 NLTGSYSVPNKS

-677 KLNDVKITTGTG
+677 KLTEVKVGT
-689 GASSTVSIKAA
+689 STSSIKAA

-719 KLELETD
+719 ELTLETD
-726 AVEYDATNKKEV
+726 AVTVDKNTPPKEV
-738 AVTIELSVIFDPST
+738 PVTITLSVIFDPSN

-761 TQTLGHGV
+761 SQSLGHGV
-769 VIENTFQAIKLS
+769 VIENGFQAIKLS

-794 VKTEQIKVKD
+794 VRTLQISVKGETGKD
-804 VDSGYPADDKAISEN
+804 YPTGDTKMDD
-819 GIEVIVSAPG
+819 IEVIVNAPG
-829 YTATQALKDQVIKL
+829 YTATPALKQQVIDVIK
-843 INGTNAEVDWTKSP
+843 GTGVAIDLTKSP

-870 TDKTVEGYINAATA
+870 TDKTVEGYINAASA

-895 ADTAYSLNPA
+895 DDTAYQDNPG

-931 LTLKWRVEVHPTD
+931 LTLKWRVEVHPTTIKAEIKD
-944 TSSPAKGYIVKEAAN
+944 RIVKEAPN
-959 VANDKGTFIA
+959 VANGHGTFIA

-977 DGDLTGTDAKDV
+977 DGDLGGDGVK
-989 GIEITFK
+989 ITF
-996 SGLGSTTLDKFAHQ
+996 TTSNKHSFAHQ
-1010 ADTYDYKIVSDKFTV
+1010 ADTYDYEVKSGVFTV

-1034 RFVLDTVKPLIRV
+1034 KFVLDTVKPLIV
-1047 GDKTNDNQIDTN
+1047 LGTKTNSNTMDTSRTM
-1059 AGKIVTY
+1059 TY

-1074 DAAEDGKMIEI
+1074 DAAEDGKLIEI

-1117 ASGGMV
+1117 ASGGTV
-1123 ENNEKGS
+1123 DENSKGS

-1174 YTANSGYKAGS
+1174 YTASSGYKAGS

-1263 AATFAPNGSFTRA
+1263 ANTFAPNGSFTRA

-1289 TPKTTA
+1289 TPRTTA

-1307 YSAVLWAYEN
+1307 YSAILWAYEN

>member
-1 MLYQC
+1 
-6 GDGGVS
+6 
-12 QIIPMEG
+12 
-19 GPNARPPPPVR
+19 
-30 GTQMEALEACKN
+30 
-42 PNFQPEQEEQDM
+42 M

-74 TAFAYTYDSPVPAGD
+74 TAFAYTYDSPAPEGD

-102 NHQYLS
+102 NNQYLS
-108 SSSGTNTD
+108 SGGTGTD

-144 KTVYYKVDTGLSVG
+144 KTVYYKVTDGISLS
-158 GKYYKNATAPT
+158 GKYYNNSNYDSTATEDPT
-169 QGTNV
+169 TKKV
-174 DLNDAGTGIK
+174 
-184 TNKSIYNA
+184 TNKSIYNQSKDS
-192 TYDTKTSQVVQG
+192 TTSVFVKTG
-204 NLKGAVIV
+204 LKPGALVV
-212 IGGDHEIDCVNATS
+212 IGGTSWKIDVIDGTS

-232 GGKATIKNNKAAAVD
+232 KDGKATIKQTNTPGKTT
-247 PAKPVLLTSVTVNN
+247 KLTSVTVNN
-261 SQYLKCGKGEID
+261 SQHLKYGKGSINID
-273 VSNVVS
+273 DVMD

-286 KNVTLSGSS
+286 KNVTLDAT
-295 LTLNSKVATTNAGT
+295 TLMLDSKVATTNKGT
-309 GHTVSLTNVTTAAA
+309 GHTVSLTNVTTTAA
-323 IELDGVGSAPNNTRA
+323 ITLDGVGTDKDKTRA

-352 TVKGVN
+352 TVNGVN
-358 NTVTLNEVKATT
+358 NNVTLNEVKGTT
-370 APTVTIEGT
+370 APAVTIEGT

-388 SELGAVTVKSGAD
+388 SVLGAVAVSSGAD

-410 ITVETGSTVASIA
+410 ITVETGSTVDSMS
-423 SAQSGDLATGRN
+423 SAQGGDLATGRN

-442 SGAIT
+442 SDAIT

-461 DITLTTGAVSVSG
+461 NITLTTGAVSVSG

-495 NCTVGGLKVAST
+495 NCTVGALAVDST
-507 GATPAT
+507 DGTPAT
-513 ITFNV
+513 VTFNV
-518 PNDPSNTLGS
+518 PNDPSNTLGG
-528 TATSISSKYTKK
+528 TSNAITNYTKK
-540 TVKGGTWIKE
+540 TVKGGTWTQP

-562 QLEKTVGGAKTYT
+562 QLKKGAADSTYT
-575 YYTSEQLGDAILEQ
+575 YYTSDQLGEAILEQ
-589 GTNTGSKL
+589 GTDTANNVL
-597 TKIGDSSATNT
+597 TKIGDSGTNKKT
-608 VTFMNGSMTWGVLT
+608 VSFMNGSMLWGEMS
-622 ISPNMVIPKLPTQ
+622 ISADVVIPKLPTQ
-635 MNNIKT
+635 MNNTKT
-641 PYWSDGEFS
+641 PYWSDGKFS
-650 NLTGSYSVPS
+650 NLAGSYSVPS
-660 GGTTLNAGGGM
+660 TGATLNAGGGV

-677 KLNDVKITTGTG
+677 KLNDVKITTGS
-689 GASSTVSIKAA
+689 GASTISIKAA
-700 LAGSTIVLS
+700 LAGSAIVLS

-714 GDTMF
+714 GDTKF
-719 KLELETD
+719 DLELETD
-726 AVEYDATNKKEV
+726 AVEYDDQNNKEV
-738 AVTIELSVIFDPST
+738 PVTIKLSVIFDPST

-769 VIENTFQAIKLS
+769 IIENTFQAIKLS

-804 VDSGYPADDKAISEN
+804 VDKGYPVDDTAISKN

-829 YTATQALKDQVIKL
+829 YTATQALKDQVINL
-843 INGTNAEVDWTKSP
+843 INGTDASAVWKDSP

-884 RARSDWKLGSK
+884 RARSDNRLASGK
-895 ADTAYSLNPA
+895 DTAYQSTGTQT
-905 VWLVPYLEVNV
+905 WLVPYLEVNV
-916 SNYLPNPVNPSITAT
+916 TNYLPNDYNPSLTAT
-931 LTLKWRVEVHPTD
+931 LTLKWRVEVIPGSVTPTA
-944 TSSPAKGYIVKEAAN
+944 PAAKEAAN
-959 VANDKGTFIA
+959 VANKAGTFIA
-969 KQGTALTL
+969 KQGTALVL
-977 DGDLTGTDAKDV
+977 DGDLGEKGV
-989 GIEITFK
+989 KITFAGI
-996 SGLGSTTLDKFAHQ
+996 SGHTFAHQ
-1010 ADTYDYKIVSDKFTV
+1010 ADTYDYKIETKAFTV

-1034 RFVLDTVKPLIRV
+1034 KFVLDTVKPLIEL
-1047 GDKTNDNQIDTN
+1047 GTKKTGASAMDT
-1059 AGKIVTY
+1059 VEQY

-1085 DSNYKGST
+1085 NSNYKGST
-1093 TINMTGKARTIY
+1093 TINMTGKARTVY

-1123 ENNEKGS
+1123 EENEKGS

-1174 YTANSGYKAGS
+1174 YTASSGYKAGS

-1295 NPFRDMSSSNWY
+1295 NPFRDMSSSSWY

>member
-1 MLYQC
+1 
-6 GDGGVS
+6 
-12 QIIPMEG
+12 
-19 GPNARPPPPVR
+19 
-30 GTQMEALEACKN
+30 
-42 PNFQPEQEEQDM
+42 M

-74 TAFAYTYDSPVPAGD
+74 TAFAYTYDSPAPEGD

-102 NHQYLS
+102 NNQYLS
-108 SSSGTNTD
+108 SGGTGTD

-144 KTVYYKVDTGLSVG
+144 KTVYYKVTDGISLS
-158 GKYYKNATAPT
+158 GKYYNNSNYDSTATEDPT
-169 QGTNV
+169 TKKV
-174 DLNDAGTGIK
+174 
-184 TNKSIYNA
+184 TNKSIYNQSKDS
-192 TYDTKTSQVVQG
+192 TTSVFVKTG
-204 NLKGAVIV
+204 LKPGALVV
-212 IGGDHEIDCVNATS
+212 IGGTSWRIDVIDGTS

-232 GGKATIKNNKAAAVD
+232 KDGKATIKQTNTPGKTT
-247 PAKPVLLTSVTVNN
+247 KLTSVTVNN
-261 SQYLKCGKGEID
+261 SQHLKYGKGSINID
-273 VSNVVS
+273 DVMD

-286 KNVTLSGSS
+286 KNVTLDAT
-295 LTLNSKVATTNAGT
+295 TLMLDSKVATTNKGT
-309 GHTVSLTNVTTAAA
+309 GHTVSLTNVTTTVA
-323 IELDGVGSAPNNTRA
+323 ITLDGVGTDKDKTRA

-352 TVKGVN
+352 TVNGVN
-358 NTVTLNEVKATT
+358 NNVTLNEVKGTT
-370 APTVTIEGT
+370 APAVTIEGT

-388 SELGAVTVKSGAD
+388 SVLGAVAVSSGAD

-410 ITVETGSTVASIA
+410 ITVETGSTVDSMS
-423 SAQSGDLATGRN
+423 SAQDGDLATGRN

-442 SGAIT
+442 SDAIT

-461 DITLTTGAVSVSG
+461 NITLTTGAVSVSG

-495 NCTVGGLKVAST
+495 NCTVGALAVDST
-507 GATPAT
+507 DGTPAT
-513 ITFNV
+513 VTFNV
-518 PNDPSNTLGS
+518 PNDPSNTLGG
-528 TATSISSKYTKK
+528 TSNAITNYTKK
-540 TVKGGTWIKE
+540 TVKGGTWTQP

-562 QLEKTVGGAKTYT
+562 QLKKGAADSTYT
-575 YYTSEQLGDAILEQ
+575 YYTSDQLGEAILEQ
-589 GTNTGSKL
+589 GTDTANNVL
-597 TKIGDSSATNT
+597 TKIGDSGTNKKT
-608 VTFMNGSMTWGVLT
+608 VSFMNGSMLWGEMS
-622 ISPNMVIPKLPTQ
+622 ISADVVIPKLPTQ
-635 MNNIKT
+635 MNNTKT
-641 PYWSDGEFS
+641 PYWSDGKFS
-650 NLTGSYSVPS
+650 NLAGSYSVPS
-660 GGTTLNAGGGM
+660 TGATLNAGGGV

-677 KLNDVKITTGTG
+677 KLNDVKITTGS
-689 GASSTVSIKAA
+689 GASTISIKAA
-700 LAGSTIVLS
+700 LAGSAIVLS

-714 GDTMF
+714 GDTKF
-719 KLELETD
+719 DLELETD
-726 AVEYDATNKKEV
+726 AVEYDDQNNKEV
-738 AVTIELSVIFDPST
+738 PVTIKLSVIFDPST

-769 VIENTFQAIKLS
+769 IIENTFQAIKLS

-804 VDSGYPADDKAISEN
+804 VDKGYPVDDTAISKN

-829 YTATQALKDQVIKL
+829 YTATQALKDQVINL
-843 INGTNAEVDWTKSP
+843 INGTDASAVWKDSP

-884 RARSDWKLGSK
+884 RARSDNRLASGK
-895 ADTAYSLNPA
+895 DTAYQSTGTQT
-905 VWLVPYLEVNV
+905 WLVPYLEVNV
-916 SNYLPNPVNPSITAT
+916 TNYLPNDYNPSLTAT
-931 LTLKWRVEVHPTD
+931 LTLKWRVEVIPGSVTPTA
-944 TSSPAKGYIVKEAAN
+944 PAAKEAAN
-959 VANDKGTFIA
+959 VANKAGTFIA
-969 KQGTALTL
+969 KQGTALVL
-977 DGDLTGTDAKDV
+977 DGDLGEKGV
-989 GIEITFK
+989 KITFAGI
-996 SGLGSTTLDKFAHQ
+996 SGHTFAHQ
-1010 ADTYDYKIVSDKFTV
+1010 ADTYDYKIETKAFTV

-1034 RFVLDTVKPLIRV
+1034 KFVLDTVKPLIEL
-1047 GDKTNDNQIDTN
+1047 GTKKTGASAMDT
-1059 AGKIVTY
+1059 VEQY

-1085 DSNYKGST
+1085 NSNYKGST
-1093 TINMTGKARTIY
+1093 TINMTGKARTVY

-1123 ENNEKGS
+1123 EENEKGS

-1174 YTANSGYKAGS
+1174 YTASSGYKAGS

-1295 NPFRDMSSSNWY
+1295 NPFRDMSSSSWY

>member
-74 TAFAYTYDSPVPAGD
+74 TAFAYTYDSPAPEGD

-102 NHQYLS
+102 NNQYLS
-108 SSSGTNTD
+108 SGGTGTD

-144 KTVYYKVDTGLSVG
+144 KTVYYKVTDGISLS
-158 GKYYKNATAPT
+158 GKYYNNSNYDSTATEDPT
-169 QGTNV
+169 TKKV
-174 DLNDAGTGIK
+174 
-184 TNKSIYNA
+184 TNKSIYNQSKDSTTSA
-192 TYDTKTSQVVQG
+192 FVKTG
-204 NLKGAVIV
+204 LKPGALVV
-212 IGGDHEIDCVNATS
+212 IGGTSWKIDVIDGTS

-232 GGKATIKNNKAAAVD
+232 KDGKATIKQTNTPGKTT
-247 PAKPVLLTSVTVNN
+247 KLTSVTVNN
-261 SQYLKCGKGEID
+261 SQHLKYGKGSINID
-273 VSNVVS
+273 DVMD

-286 KNVTLSGSS
+286 KNVTLDAT
-295 LTLNSKVATTNAGT
+295 TLMLDSKVATTNKGT
-309 GHTVSLTNVTTAAA
+309 GHTVSLTNVTTTAA
-323 IELDGVGSAPNNTRA
+323 ITLDGVGTDKDKTRA

-352 TVKGVN
+352 TVNGVN
-358 NTVTLNEVKATT
+358 NNVTLNEVKGTT
-370 APTVTIEGT
+370 APAVTIEGT

-388 SELGAVTVKSGAD
+388 SVLGAVAVSSGAD

-410 ITVETGSTVASIA
+410 ITVETGSTVDSMS
-423 SAQSGDLATGRN
+423 SAQGGDLATGRN

-442 SGAIT
+442 SDAIT

-461 DITLTTGAVSVSG
+461 NITLTTGAVSVSG

-495 NCTVGGLKVAST
+495 NCTVGALAVDST
-507 GATPAT
+507 DGTPAT
-513 ITFNV
+513 VTFNV
-518 PNDPSNTLGS
+518 PNDPSNTLGG
-528 TATSISSKYTKK
+528 TSNAITNYTKK
-540 TVKGGTWIKE
+540 TVKGGTWTQP

-562 QLEKTVGGAKTYT
+562 QLKKGAADSTYT
-575 YYTSEQLGDAILEQ
+575 YYTSDQLGEAILEQ
-589 GTNTGSKL
+589 GTDTANNVL
-597 TKIGDSSATNT
+597 TKIGDSGTNKKT
-608 VTFMNGSMTWGVLT
+608 VSFMNGSMLWGEMS
-622 ISPNMVIPKLPTQ
+622 ISADVVIPKLPTQ
-635 MNNIKT
+635 MNNTKT
-641 PYWSDGEFS
+641 PYWSDGKFS
-650 NLTGSYSVPS
+650 NLAGSYSVPS
-660 GGTTLNAGGGM
+660 TGATLNAGGGV

-677 KLNDVKITTGTG
+677 KLNDVKITTGS
-689 GASSTVSIKAA
+689 GASTISIKAA
-700 LAGSTIVLS
+700 LAGSAIVLS

-714 GDTMF
+714 GDTKF
-719 KLELETD
+719 DLELETD
-726 AVEYDATNKKEV
+726 AVEYDDQNNKEV
-738 AVTIELSVIFDPST
+738 PVTIKLSVIFDPST

-769 VIENTFQAIKLS
+769 IIENTFQAIKLS

-804 VDSGYPADDKAISEN
+804 VDKGYPVDDTAISKN

-829 YTATQALKDQVIKL
+829 YTATQALKDQVINL
-843 INGTNAEVDWTKSP
+843 INGTDASAVWKDSP

-884 RARSDWKLGSK
+884 RARSDNRLASGK
-895 ADTAYSLNPA
+895 DTAYQSTGTQT
-905 VWLVPYLEVNV
+905 WLVPYLEVNV
-916 SNYLPNPVNPSITAT
+916 TNYLPNDYNPSLTAT
-931 LTLKWRVEVHPTD
+931 LTLKWRVEVIPGSVTPTA
-944 TSSPAKGYIVKEAAN
+944 PAAKEAAN
-959 VANDKGTFIA
+959 VANKEGTFIA
-969 KQGTALTL
+969 KQGTALVL
-977 DGDLTGTDAKDV
+977 DGDLGEKGV
-989 GIEITFK
+989 KITFAGI
-996 SGLGSTTLDKFAHQ
+996 SGHTFAHQ
-1010 ADTYDYKIVSDKFTV
+1010 ADTYDYKIETKAFTV

-1034 RFVLDTVKPLIRV
+1034 KFVLDTVKPLIEL
-1047 GDKTNDNQIDTN
+1047 GTKKTGASAMDT
-1059 AGKIVTY
+1059 VEQY

-1085 DSNYKGST
+1085 NSNYKGST
-1093 TINMTGKARTIY
+1093 TINMTGKARTVY

-1123 ENNEKGS
+1123 EENEKGS

-1174 YTANSGYKAGS
+1174 YTASSGYKAGS

-1295 NPFRDMSSSNWY
+1295 NPFRDMSSSSWY

>member
-1 MLYQC
+1 
-6 GDGGVS
+6 
-12 QIIPMEG
+12 
-19 GPNARPPPPVR
+19 
-30 GTQMEALEACKN
+30 
-42 PNFQPEQEEQDM
+42 M

-74 TAFAYTYDSPVPAGD
+74 TAFAYDYDSPQPEGD

-102 NHQYLS
+102 NHLYS
-108 SSSGTNTD
+108 K
-116 FKGAGWY
+116 KGASDNTFPGPGWY
-123 VTLDV
+123 VTINV
-128 PAVIGSD
+128 PADNSD
-135 GKPDPTQPR
+135 SNNKKPA
-144 KTVYYKVDTGLSVG
+144 KTVYYQVPDGVSVG
-158 GKYYKNATAPT
+158 GKYYTVANAANTATAT
-169 QGTNV
+169 DSKN
-174 DLNDAGTGIK
+174 NK
-184 TNKSIYNA
+184 TIYNWSFPTDGSA
-192 TYDTKTSQVVQG
+192 AYKTG
-204 NLKGAVIV
+204 LKGAVIV
-212 IGGDHEIDCVNATS
+212 IGGTITIDAVNA
-226 LSLDVY
+226 
-232 GGKATIKNNKAAAVD
+232 
-247 PAKPVLLTSVTVNN
+247 
-261 SQYLKCGKGEID
+261 
-273 VSNVVS
+273 
-279 TLTRLDL
+279 
-286 KNVTLSGSS
+286 SS
-295 LTLNSKVATTNAGT
+295 LTVDICGGTVTITQTPTGTNASAANPTKLTSLTINNSLYAKTKAKGNLTMTSLDKLTNLTLNYVKVTDAISLTSKV
-309 GHTVSLTNVTTAAA
+309 VS
-323 IELDGVGSAPNNTRA
+323 NNA
-338 AQSLNITNSTVGAI
+338 AQNNGGQAHTLTLKGAEVGAI
-352 TVKGVN
+352 TLDGKGTNSPTATHAAQRLDVTSSSVGDITVNGVN
-358 NTVTLNEVKATT
+358 NTVTLNEVKATN
-370 APTVTIEGT
+370 APNVTIEGT

-388 SELGAVTVKSGAD
+388 SVLGAVTVKSGAL

-410 ITVETGSTVASIA
+410 ITVETGSTVDSIS
-423 SAQSGDLATGRN
+423 SAQNSDPATGRN

-442 SGAIT
+442 VTNAVI

-461 DITLTTGAVSVSG
+461 NITLTTGAVSVSG
-474 NRASVGDV
+474 NRASVGNV
-482 ELAHDATFNLTGT
+482 ELNNDATFNLTGT
-495 NCTVGGLKVAST
+495 NCTVGALSVNVNG
-507 GATPAT
+507 TPAT
-513 ITFNV
+513 VTFNV
-518 PNDPSNTLGS
+518 PNDPSNTLGG
-528 TATSISSKYTKK
+528 TDKAISNYTKK
-540 TVKGGTWIKE
+540 TVKGGTWKHE
-550 VPAANLDASLAY
+550 VDAANLDASLAY
-562 QLEKTVGGAKTYT
+562 QLKKGATGSTYT
-575 YYTSEQLGDAILEQ
+575 YYTSDQLGEAILEQ
-589 GTNTGSKL
+589 GADTDNKL

-622 ISPNMVIPKLPTQ
+622 ISHNMVIPKLPTQ

-650 NLTGSYSVPS
+650 NLAGSYSVPNKT
-660 GGTTLNAGGGM
+660 GGTTLNAGGGV

-677 KLNDVKITTGTG
+677 KLTEVKV
-689 GASSTVSIKAA
+689 GANTSNIKAA

-714 GDTMF
+714 GDTTF
-719 KLELETD
+719 ALELETD
-726 AVEYDATNKKEV
+726 AVTVDNTDPANPKEV
-738 AVTIELSVIFDPST
+738 SVTIKLSVIFDPST

-761 TQTLGHGV
+761 SQSLNNGV
-769 VIENTFQAIKLS
+769 IIENTFQAIKLS

-804 VDSGYPADDKAISEN
+804 VDKGYPVDDTAISKN

-829 YTATQALKDQVIKL
+829 YTATQALKDQVINL
-843 INGTNAEVDWTKSP
+843 INGTGASAVWEDSP
-857 AVQRAVNAALATI
+857 AVQRAVNAALATM
-870 TDKTVEGYINAATA
+870 TDKTVEGYINAAIA
-884 RARSDWKLGSK
+884 RARSDNRLASGK
-895 ADTAYSLNPA
+895 DTAYQSTGTQT
-905 VWLVPYLEVNV
+905 WLVPYLEVNV
-916 SNYLPNPVNPSITAT
+916 TNYLPNDYNPSLTAT
-931 LTLKWRVEVHPTD
+931 LTLKWRVEVIPGSVTPTA
-944 TSSPAKGYIVKEAAN
+944 PAAKEAAN
-959 VANDKGTFIA
+959 VANKAGTFIA
-969 KQGTALTL
+969 KQGTALVL
-977 DGDLTGTDAKDV
+977 DGDLGAGVD
-989 GIEITFK
+989 ITFK

-1010 ADTYDYKIVSDKFTV
+1010 ADTYDYKINGDKFTV

-1034 RFVLDTVKPLIRV
+1034 KFVLDTVKPLIEL
-1047 GDKTNDNQIDTN
+1047 GTKKTN
-1059 AGKIVTY
+1059 ASEMGIVEQY

-1085 DSNYKGST
+1085 NSNYKGST

-1174 YTANSGYKAGS
+1174 YTASSGYKAGS

-1289 TPKTTA
+1289 TPKTST
-1295 NPFRDMSSSNWY
+1295 NPFRDMTSSNWY

-1325 GTFKPGQ
+1325 GTFKPNQ

-1339 VQFLYQASGSR
+1339 VQFLYQASGSP

>member
-1 MLYQC
+1 
-6 GDGGVS
+6 
-12 QIIPMEG
+12 
-19 GPNARPPPPVR
+19 
-30 GTQMEALEACKN
+30 
-42 PNFQPEQEEQDM
+42 M

-74 TAFAYTYDSPVPAGD
+74 TAFAYTYNSPEPKGD

-102 NHQYLS
+102 NNKYLS
-108 SSSGTNTD
+108 QDGTGED

-123 VTLDV
+123 VTLNV
-128 PAVIGSD
+128 PAEIDSST
-135 GKPDPTQPR
+135 GKPAPAKPA
-144 KTVYYKVDTGLSVG
+144 KTVYYKVTEGISLS
-158 GKYYKNATAPT
+158 GKYYNSTNYNSTATEDT
-169 QGTNV
+169 TTKKVTN
-174 DLNDAGTGIK
+174 N
-184 TNKSIYNA
+184 SIYNQSKDS
-192 TYDTKTSQVVQG
+192 TTGNYVKTG
-204 NLKGAVIV
+204 LKPGALVV
-212 IGGDHEIDCVNATS
+212 IGGTSWEIDVIDGTS

-232 GGKATIKNNKAAAVD
+232 KDGKATIKQTNTSGKTT
-247 PAKPVLLTSVTVNN
+247 KLTSVTVNN

-286 KNVTLSGSS
+286 KNVTLSAGSG
-295 LTLNSKVATTNAGT
+295 LTLNSKVATTGKGT
-309 GHTVSLTNVTTAAA
+309 GHTVSLTNVTTTAA
-323 IELDGVGSAPNNTRA
+323 ITLDGVGSDGDKTRA
-338 AQSLNITNSTVGAI
+338 AQSLTITNSSVGNI

-358 NTVTLNEVKATT
+358 NTVTLNEVKNSTT
-370 APTVTIEGT
+370 APTVEIEGT

-388 SELGAVTVKSGAD
+388 SVLGAVTVSSGAG

-410 ITVETGSTVASIA
+410 ITVETGSTVDSIS
-423 SAQSGDLATGRN
+423 SAQNSDLATGRN

-461 DITLTTGAVSVSG
+461 NITLTTGAVSVSG

-495 NCTVGGLKVAST
+495 NCTVGALKVAST

-513 ITFNV
+513 VTFNV

-528 TATSISSKYTKK
+528 TATSISSDYTKK

-550 VPAANLDASLAY
+550 VPAVNLDASLAY
-562 QLEKTVGGAKTYT
+562 QLKKGATDSTYT
-575 YYTSEQLGDAILEQ
+575 YYTSDQLGEAILEQ
-589 GTNTGSKL
+589 GAVTGNEL
-597 TKIGDSSATNT
+597 TKIGDNGTKTT
-608 VTFMNGSMTWGVLT
+608 VSFMNGSMLWGEMK
-622 ISPNMVIPKLPTQ
+622 ISPNVVIPKLPTQ

-641 PYWSDGEFS
+641 PYWSDGKFS
-650 NLTGSYSVPS
+650 NLAGSYSVPTS
-660 GGTTLNAGGGM
+660 GATLNAGGGV

-677 KLNDVKITTGTG
+677 KLNDVKITTG
-689 GASSTVSIKAA
+689 STSNTISIKAA
-700 LAGSTIVLS
+700 LAGSAIVLS

-714 GDTMF
+714 GDTKF
-719 KLELETD
+719 DLELETD
-726 AVEYDATNKKEV
+726 AVEYDDKNNEEV
-738 AVTIELSVIFDPST
+738 PVTIKLSVIFDPST

-769 VIENTFQAIKLS
+769 IIENTFQAIKLS

-794 VKTEQIKVKD
+794 VRTQEIKVKD
-804 VDSGYPADDKAISEN
+804 IEPGYPTDDKAISTN

-843 INGTNAEVDWTKSP
+843 INGTGASAVWKDSP
-857 AVQRAVNAALATI
+857 AVQRAVNAALATM
-870 TDKTVEGYINAATA
+870 TDKTVEGYINAAIA
-884 RARSDWKLGSK
+884 RARSDNRLASGK
-895 ADTAYSLNPA
+895 DTAYQSTGTQT
-905 VWLVPYLEVNV
+905 WLVPYLEVNV
-916 SNYLPNPVNPSITAT
+916 TNYLPNDYNPSLTAT
-931 LTLKWRVEVHPTD
+931 LTLKWRVEVIPGNVTPTA
-944 TSSPAKGYIVKEAAN
+944 PAAKEAAN
-959 VANDKGTFIA
+959 VANAKGTFIA
-969 KQGTALTL
+969 KQGTALVL
-977 DGDLTGTDAKDV
+977 DGDLGEKGV
-989 GIEITFK
+989 KITFAGI
-996 SGLGSTTLDKFAHQ
+996 SGHTFAHQ
-1010 ADTYDYKIVSDKFTV
+1010 ADTYDYKIETKAFTV

-1034 RFVLDTVKPLIRV
+1034 KFVLDTVKPLIEL
-1047 GDKTNDNQIDTN
+1047 GTKAADKSEMATVEQ
-1059 AGKIVTY
+1059 Y

-1085 DSNYKGST
+1085 NSNYKGST
-1093 TINMTGKARTIY
+1093 TINMTGKARTVY

-1117 ASGGMV
+1117 ASGGTV
-1123 ENNEKGS
+1123 DENSKGS

-1174 YTANSGYKAGS
+1174 YTASSGYKAGS

-1263 AATFAPNGSFTRA
+1263 ATTFAPNGSFTRA

-1289 TPKTTA
+1289 TPRTTA

-1339 VQFLYQASGSR
+1339 VQFLYQASGSP

>member
-1 MLYQC
+1 
-6 GDGGVS
+6 
-12 QIIPMEG
+12 
-19 GPNARPPPPVR
+19 
-30 GTQMEALEACKN
+30 
-42 PNFQPEQEEQDM
+42 M

-74 TAFAYTYDSPVPAGD
+74 TAFAYDYDHPAPKGD

-102 NHQYLS
+102 NHLYSKQGAS
-108 SSSGTNTD
+108 DNT
-116 FKGAGWY
+116 FPGPGWY
-123 VTLDV
+123 VTINV
-128 PAVIGSD
+128 PADNTDSNNK
-135 GKPDPTQPR
+135 KPA
-144 KTVYYKVDTGLSVG
+144 KMVYYQVTDGVSVG
-158 GKYYKNATAPT
+158 GKYYTLANAADTATAA
-169 QGTNV
+169 
-174 DLNDAGTGIK
+174 DS
-184 TNKSIYNA
+184 KSNTTIYNWSFPSDGSA
-192 TYDTKTSQVVQG
+192 AYKTG
-204 NLKGAVIV
+204 LKGAVIV
-212 IGGDHEIDCVNATS
+212 IGGTITIDAVNA
-226 LSLDVY
+226 
-232 GGKATIKNNKAAAVD
+232 
-247 PAKPVLLTSVTVNN
+247 
-261 SQYLKCGKGEID
+261 
-273 VSNVVS
+273 
-279 TLTRLDL
+279 
-286 KNVTLSGSS
+286 SS
-295 LTLNSKVATTNAGT
+295 LTVDICGGTVAITQKNTGTSTTKLTSLTINNSLYAKTKAKGNLTMTSLDKLTNLTLNYVKVTDAISLTSKVVSNNAAQNSG
-309 GHTVSLTNVTTAAA
+309 GQAHTLTLKGAEVGA
-323 IELDGVGSAPNNTRA
+323 ITLDGKGTNSPTATRA

-358 NTVTLNEVKATT
+358 NSVTLNEVKGTT
-370 APTVTIEGT
+370 DPAVTIEGT

-388 SELGAVTVKSGAD
+388 SVLGAVTVKSGAD

-410 ITVETGSTVASIA
+410 ITVETGSTVDSIK
-423 SAQSGDLATGRN
+423 SAQDGDQATGRN

-442 SGAIT
+442 VTNAVI

-461 DITLTTGAVSVSG
+461 NITLTTGAVSVSG

-482 ELAHDATFNLTGT
+482 ELNNDATFNLTGT
-495 NCTVGGLKVAST
+495 NCTVGALSVKSG
-507 GATPAT
+507 GTPAT
-513 ITFNV
+513 VTFNV

-528 TATSISSKYTKK
+528 TNASISSNYTKK
-540 TVKGGTWIKE
+540 TVKGGTWKYE
-550 VPAANLDASLAY
+550 VDAVNLDASLAY
-562 QLEKTVGGAKTYT
+562 QLQKGKSNSTYT
-575 YYTSEQLGDAILEQ
+575 YYTSDQLGEAILEQ
-589 GTNTGSKL
+589 GADTDNKL

-622 ISPNMVIPKLPTQ
+622 ISHNMVIPKLPTQ

-650 NLTGSYSVPS
+650 NLAGSYSVPNKT
-660 GGTTLNAGGGM
+660 GGTTLNAGGGV

-677 KLNDVKITTGTG
+677 KLTEVKV
-689 GASSTVSIKAA
+689 GANTSNIKAA

-714 GDTMF
+714 GDTTF
-719 KLELETD
+719 ALELETD
-726 AVEYDATNKKEV
+726 AVTVDNTDPANPKEV
-738 AVTIELSVIFDPST
+738 SVTIKLSVIFDPST

-761 TQTLGHGV
+761 SQSLNNGV
-769 VIENTFQAIKLS
+769 IIENTFQAIKLS

-804 VDSGYPADDKAISEN
+804 VDGNYPTGDKAISKN

-829 YTATQALKDQVIKL
+829 YTATQALKDQVISL
-843 INGTNAEVDWTKSP
+843 INGNGAAVDWTKSP

-884 RARSDWKLGSK
+884 RARSDNRLASGK
-895 ADTAYSLNPA
+895 DTAYQSSGTQT
-905 VWLVPYLEVNV
+905 WLVPYLEVNV
-916 SNYLPNPVNPSITAT
+916 TNYLPNAYNPSLTAT
-931 LTLKWRVEVHPTD
+931 LTLKWRVEVIPGSVT
-944 TSSPAKGYIVKEAAN
+944 TAEPAAKEAAN
-959 VANDKGTFIA
+959 VANAAGTYIA
-969 KQGTALTL
+969 KQGVALTL
-977 DGDLTGTDAKDV
+977 DEDLGDGV
-989 GIEITFK
+989 EITFK
-996 SGLGSTTLDKFAHQ
+996 TGLGNTTLNKFAHQ
-1010 ADTYDYKIVSDKFTV
+1010 ADTYDYEIKNDKFTV

-1047 GDKTNDNQIDTN
+1047 GDKTNDNKIDTGT
-1059 AGKIVTY
+1059 GKIMTY

-1174 YTANSGYKAGS
+1174 YTASSGYKAGS

-1289 TPKTTA
+1289 TPRTTA

-1339 VQFLYQASGSR
+1339 VQFLYQASGSP

>member
-1 MLYQC
+1 
-6 GDGGVS
+6 
-12 QIIPMEG
+12 
-19 GPNARPPPPVR
+19 
-30 GTQMEALEACKN
+30 
-42 PNFQPEQEEQDM
+42 M

-74 TAFAYTYDSPVPAGD
+74 TAFAYTYDSPAPEGD

-102 NHQYLS
+102 NNQYLS
-108 SSSGTNTD
+108 SGGTGTD

-144 KTVYYKVDTGLSVG
+144 KTVYYKVTDGISLS
-158 GKYYKNATAPT
+158 GKYYNNSNYDSTATEDPT
-169 QGTNV
+169 TKKV
-174 DLNDAGTGIK
+174 
-184 TNKSIYNA
+184 TNKSIYNQSKDSTTSA
-192 TYDTKTSQVVQG
+192 FVKTG
-204 NLKGAVIV
+204 LKPGALVV
-212 IGGDHEIDCVNATS
+212 IGGTSWQIDVIDGTS

-232 GGKATIKNNKAAAVD
+232 KDGKATIKQKNTPGKTT
-247 PAKPVLLTSVTVNN
+247 KLTSVTVNN
-261 SQYLKCGKGEID
+261 SQHLKYGKGRID
-273 VSNVVS
+273 IGDVMD

-286 KNVTLSGSS
+286 KNVTLDAT
-295 LTLNSKVATTNAGT
+295 TLMLDSKVATTNKGT
-309 GHTVSLTNVTTAAA
+309 GHTVSLTNVTTTAA
-323 IELDGVGSAPNNTRA
+323 ITLDGVGTDKDKTRA

-352 TVKGVN
+352 TVNGVN
-358 NTVTLNEVKATT
+358 NNVTLNEVKGTT
-370 APTVTIEGT
+370 APAVTIEGT

-388 SELGAVTVKSGAD
+388 SVLGAVAVSSGAD

-410 ITVETGSTVASIA
+410 ITVETGSTVDSMS
-423 SAQSGDLATGRN
+423 SAQGGDLATGRN

-442 SGAIT
+442 SDAIT

-461 DITLTTGAVSVSG
+461 NITLTTGAVSVSG

-495 NCTVGGLKVAST
+495 NCTVGALAVGST
-507 GATPAT
+507 DGTPAT
-513 ITFNV
+513 VTFNV
-518 PNDPSNTLGS
+518 PNDPSNTLGG
-528 TATSISSKYTKK
+528 TSNAITNYTKK
-540 TVKGGTWIKE
+540 TVKGGTWTQP

-562 QLEKTVGGAKTYT
+562 QLKKGASDSTYT
-575 YYTSEQLGDAILEQ
+575 YYTSDQLGEAILEQ
-589 GTNTGSKL
+589 GTDTANNVL
-597 TKIGDSSATNT
+597 TKIGDSGTNKKT
-608 VTFMNGSMTWGVLT
+608 VSFMNGSMLWGEMS
-622 ISPNMVIPKLPTQ
+622 ISADVVIPKLPTQ
-635 MNNIKT
+635 MNNTKT
-641 PYWSDGEFS
+641 PYWSDGKFS
-650 NLTGSYSVPS
+650 NLAGSYSVPS
-660 GGTTLNAGGGM
+660 TGATLNAGGGV

-677 KLNDVKITTGTG
+677 KLNDVKITTGS
-689 GASSTVSIKAA
+689 GASTISIKAA
-700 LAGSTIVLS
+700 LAGSAIVLS

-714 GDTMF
+714 GDTKF
-719 KLELETD
+719 DLELETD
-726 AVEYDATNKKEV
+726 AVEYDDQNNKEV
-738 AVTIELSVIFDPST
+738 PVTIKLSVIFDPST

-769 VIENTFQAIKLS
+769 IIENTFQAIKLS

-804 VDSGYPADDKAISEN
+804 VDKGYPVDDTAISKN

-829 YTATQALKDQVIKL
+829 YTATQALKDQVINL
-843 INGTNAEVDWTKSP
+843 INGTDASAVWKDSP

-884 RARSDWKLGSK
+884 RARSDNRLASGK
-895 ADTAYSLNPA
+895 DTAYQSTGTQT
-905 VWLVPYLEVNV
+905 WLVPYLEVNV
-916 SNYLPNPVNPSITAT
+916 TNYLPNDYNPSLTAT
-931 LTLKWRVEVHPTD
+931 LTLKWRVEVIPGSVTPTA
-944 TSSPAKGYIVKEAAN
+944 PAAKEAAN
-959 VANDKGTFIA
+959 VANKAGTFIA
-969 KQGTALTL
+969 KQGTALVL
-977 DGDLTGTDAKDV
+977 DGDLGEKGV
-989 GIEITFK
+989 KITFAGI
-996 SGLGSTTLDKFAHQ
+996 SGHTFAHQ
-1010 ADTYDYKIVSDKFTV
+1010 ADTYDYKIETKAFTV

-1034 RFVLDTVKPLIRV
+1034 KFVLDTVKPLIEL
-1047 GDKTNDNQIDTN
+1047 GTKKTGASAMDT
-1059 AGKIVTY
+1059 VEQY

-1085 DSNYKGST
+1085 NSNYKGST
-1093 TINMTGKARTIY
+1093 TINMTGKARTVY

-1123 ENNEKGS
+1123 EENEKGS

-1174 YTANSGYKAGS
+1174 YTASSGYKAGS

-1276 HMVQILWNMKGRP
+1276 HMVQILWNMKGCP

>member
-74 TAFAYTYDSPVPAGD
+74 TAFAAPVTTASGD
-89 GTETVAYLEYGNA
+89 GTERVNYVEYNDAKGNYPDA
-102 NHQYLS
+102 P
-108 SSSGTNTD
+108 
-116 FKGAGWY
+116 AWY
-123 VTLDV
+123 VTHV
-128 PAVIGSD
+128 APANGSTPAQTD
-135 GKPDPTQPR
+135 
-144 KTVYYKVDTGLSVG
+144 YIKVTNGVSVG
-158 GKYYKNATAPT
+158 GYYYNLMNYNSKEFRTDASGNPT
-169 QGTNV
+169 STPMGIYTLSKDSSGNVTKTGLKGTVTVIGGSVSIDAVNNSSLTVDICGGTVTITQTPTGTNASAANPTKLTSLTINNSLYAKTKAKGNLTMTSL
-174 DLNDAGTGIK
+174 DKLTNLTLNYVKVTDAISLTSK
-184 TNKSIYNA
+184 VVSNNA
-192 TYDTKTSQVVQG
+192 AQNNGGQAHTLT
-204 NLKGAVIV
+204 LKGA
-212 IGGDHEIDCVNATS
+212 E
-226 LSLDVY
+226 
-232 GGKATIKNNKAAAVD
+232 
-247 PAKPVLLTSVTVNN
+247 
-261 SQYLKCGKGEID
+261 
-273 VSNVVS
+273 
-279 TLTRLDL
+279 
-286 KNVTLSGSS
+286 
-295 LTLNSKVATTNAGT
+295 
-309 GHTVSLTNVTTAAA
+309 
-323 IELDGVGSAPNNTRA
+323 
-338 AQSLNITNSTVGAI
+338 VGAI
-352 TVKGVN
+352 TLDGKGTNSPTATHAAQRLDVTSSSVGDITVNGVN
-358 NTVTLNEVKATT
+358 NTVTLNEVKATN
-370 APTVTIEGT
+370 APDVTIEGT

-388 SELGAVTVKSGAD
+388 SVLGAVTVKSGAD

-410 ITVETGSTVASIA
+410 ITVETGSTVNSIS

-474 NRASVGDV
+474 NRASVGNV
-482 ELAHDATFNLTGT
+482 ELNNDATFNLTGT
-495 NCTVGGLKVAST
+495 NCTVGALSVKT
-507 GATPAT
+507 GGTSATV
-513 ITFNV
+513 TFNV
-518 PNDPSNTLGS
+518 PNDPSNTLGG
-528 TATSISSKYTKK
+528 TDKAISNYTKK
-540 TVKGGTWIKE
+540 TVKGGTWKHE
-550 VPAANLDASLAY
+550 VDAANLDASLAY
-562 QLEKTVGGAKTYT
+562 QLKKGAADSTYT
-575 YYTSEQLGDAILEQ
+575 YYTSDQLGEAILEQ
-589 GTNTGSKL
+589 GAVADNEL
-597 TKIGDSSATNT
+597 TKIGDNGTKTT
-608 VTFMNGSMTWGVLT
+608 VSFMNGSMLWGEMK
-622 ISPNMVIPKLPTQ
+622 ISPNVVIPKLPTQ

-650 NLTGSYSVPS
+650 NLTGSYSVPNKP

-677 KLNDVKITTGTG
+677 KLTEVKV
-689 GASSTVSIKAA
+689 GANTSSIKAA

-714 GDTMF
+714 GNTMF
-719 KLELETD
+719 ELTLETD
-726 AVEYDATNKKEV
+726 AVTVDNGTPPKEV
-738 AVTIELSVIFDPST
+738 PVTITLSVIFDPSN

-761 TQTLGHGV
+761 SQSLGHGV
-769 VIENTFQAIKLS
+769 VIENGFQAIKLS

-794 VKTEQIKVKD
+794 VRTTDIKVKELEG
-804 VDSGYPADDKAISEN
+804 SYPTDTAYGT

-829 YTATQALKDQVIKL
+829 YTATQALKDQVIEL
-843 INGTNAEVDWTKSP
+843 INATGATVNWKDSP
-857 AVQRAVNAALATI
+857 AVKRAVNAALATI
-870 TDKTVEGYINAATA
+870 TDKTVEGYINAASA
-884 RARSDWKLGSK
+884 RARSDHRLASNK
-895 ADTAYSLNPA
+895 DTAYQDGPS

-916 SNYLPNPVNPSITAT
+916 TNYLPNPINPSLTAN
-931 LTLKWRVEVHPTD
+931 LTLKWRVEVHPKK
-944 TSSPAKGYIVKEAAN
+944 SSTYPKVKEAAN
-959 VANDKGTFIA
+959 VANAEGTFIA

-977 DGDLTGTDAKDV
+977 DEDLVGTTTGAK
-989 GIEITFK
+989 GIEIEFK
-996 SGLGSTTLDKFAHQ
+996 NGLTAATYAHQ
-1010 ADTYDYKIVSDKFTV
+1010 ADTYDYARATTTGKFTV

-1034 RFVLDTVKPLIRV
+1034 KFVLDTVKPLIV
-1047 GDKTNDNQIDTN
+1047 LGTKTNSNTMDTS
-1059 AGKIVTY
+1059 KTMTY

-1074 DAAEDGKMIEI
+1074 DAAEDGKLIEI

-1117 ASGGMV
+1117 ASGGTV
-1123 ENNEKGS
+1123 DENSKGS

-1174 YTANSGYKAGS
+1174 YTASSGYKAGS

-1289 TPKTTA
+1289 TPRTTA

-1339 VQFLYQASGSR
+1339 VQFLYQASGSP

>member
-74 TAFAYTYDSPVPAGD
+74 TAFAYTYDSPEPKGD

-102 NHQYLS
+102 NHLYSKQDAS
-108 SSSGTNTD
+108 DNT
-116 FKGAGWY
+116 FPGPGWY
-123 VTLDV
+123 VTINV
-128 PAVIGSD
+128 PADNS
-135 GKPDPTQPR
+135 DPTNKKPA
-144 KTVYYKVDTGLSVG
+144 KTVYYQVTEGVSVG
-158 GKYYKNATAPT
+158 GKYYTVTNANSSAAPNLST
-169 QGTNV
+169 DPNTTIY
-174 DLNDAGTGIK
+174 DWSFPKDASAYK
-184 TNKSIYNA
+184 TR
-192 TYDTKTSQVVQG
+192 
-204 NLKGAVIV
+204 LKGAVIV
-212 IGGDHEIDCVNATS
+212 IGGRITIDAVNAPSLSIDLYNTATGTSELTVKQENTGNSTAKLTS
-226 LSLDVY
+226 LTINNSKYATTKGKGTLALD
-232 GGKATIKNNKAAAVD
+232 
-247 PAKPVLLTSVTVNN
+247 STVN
-261 SQYLKCGKGEID
+261 S
-273 VSNVVS
+273 
-279 TLTRLDL
+279 LT
-286 KNVTLSGSS
+286 S
-295 LTLNSKVATTNAGT
+295 LTLNYVKMTAEIKMESKVVSTNAAQNNG
-309 GHTVSLTNVTTAAA
+309 GQAHTLTLKGAEVGA
-323 IELDGVGSAPNNTRA
+323 ITLDGKGENSPTATHA
-338 AQSLNITNSTVGAI
+338 AQRLDVTSSTVGNI

-358 NTVTLNEVKATT
+358 NSVTLNEVKATT

-388 SELGAVTVKSGAD
+388 SVLGAVAVSSGAD

-410 ITVETGSTVASIA
+410 ITVETGSTVDSIS
-423 SAQSGDLATGRN
+423 SAQSSDLATGRN

-442 SGAIT
+442 VSKTVA

-474 NRASVGDV
+474 NRASVGKV
-482 ELAHDATFNLTGT
+482 ELNNDATFNLTGT
-495 NCTVGGLKVAST
+495 NCTVGELAVKSG
-507 GATPAT
+507 GTPAT
-513 ITFNV
+513 VTFNV
-518 PNDPSNTLGS
+518 PNDPSNTLGG
-528 TATSISSKYTKK
+528 TSDAITNYSKK
-540 TVKGGTWIKE
+540 TIKGGTWTQP

-562 QLEKTVGGAKTYT
+562 QLKKGAADSTYT
-575 YYTSEQLGDAILEQ
+575 YYTSDQLGEAILEQ
-589 GTNTGSKL
+589 GADTTNNKL

-650 NLTGSYSVPS
+650 NLTGSYSVPNKT
-660 GGTTLNAGGGM
+660 GGATLNAGGGV

-677 KLNDVKITTGTG
+677 KLNDVKITTGS
-689 GASSTVSIKAA
+689 GASTISIKAA

-714 GDTMF
+714 GDTTF
-719 KLELETD
+719 ALELETD
-726 AVEYDATNKKEV
+726 AVTVDNSGSTPKEV
-738 AVTIELSVIFDPST
+738 PVTIELSVIFDPST

-761 TQTLGHGV
+761 SQSLDNGV
-769 VIENTFQAIKLS
+769 IIENTFQAIKLS

-794 VKTEQIKVKD
+794 VRTEQIKVKGFDKDTYPD
-804 VDSGYPADDKAISEN
+804 VGSSTGMDD
-819 GIEVIVSAPG
+819 IEVIVSAPG
-829 YTATQALKDQVIKL
+829 YTATQALKQQVIDVIKGSGAAIDL
-843 INGTNAEVDWTKSP
+843 TKSP

-870 TDKTVEGYINAATA
+870 TDKTVEGYINAASA

-895 ADTAYSLNPA
+895 DDTAYQDNPG

-931 LTLKWRVEVHPTD
+931 LTLKWRVEVHPL
-944 TSSPAKGYIVKEAAN
+944 TSKTEIKDRIVKEAPN
-959 VANDKGTFIA
+959 VANGHGTYIA

-977 DGDLTGTDAKDV
+977 DGDLTGTDAADV

-1010 ADTYDYKIVSDKFTV
+1010 ADTYDYVIDKTSGKFTV

-1034 RFVLDTVKPLIRV
+1034 KFVLDTVKPLIEL
-1047 GDKTNDNQIDTN
+1047 GTKKTSASEMNTVEQ
-1059 AGKIVTY
+1059 Y

-1085 DSNYKGST
+1085 NSNYKGST

-1117 ASGGMV
+1117 ASGGTV
-1123 ENNEKGS
+1123 DENSKGS

-1174 YTANSGYKAGS
+1174 YTANSGYKAGG

-1289 TPKTTA
+1289 TPRTTA

-1339 VQFLYQASGSR
+1339 VQFLYQASGSP

>member
-74 TAFAYTYDSPVPAGD
+74 TAFAYDYNSPQPKGD

-102 NHQYLS
+102 NHLYSKQGAS
-108 SSSGTNTD
+108 DNT
-116 FKGAGWY
+116 FPGPGWY
-123 VTLDV
+123 VTINV
-128 PAVIGSD
+128 PADNADPSNK
-135 GKPDPTQPR
+135 KPA
-144 KTVYYKVDTGLSVG
+144 KTVYYQVPDGVSVG
-158 GKYYKNATAPT
+158 GKYYTVANAINATAPSSSSVSNT
-169 QGTNV
+169 T
-174 DLNDAGTGIK
+174 
-184 TNKSIYNA
+184 IYNWSFPTDGSTA
-192 TYDTKTSQVVQG
+192 YKTG
-204 NLKGAVIV
+204 LKGAVIV
-212 IGGDHEIDCVNATS
+212 IGGTITIDAVNA
-226 LSLDVY
+226 
-232 GGKATIKNNKAAAVD
+232 
-247 PAKPVLLTSVTVNN
+247 
-261 SQYLKCGKGEID
+261 
-273 VSNVVS
+273 
-279 TLTRLDL
+279 
-286 KNVTLSGSS
+286 SS
-295 LTLNSKVATTNAGT
+295 LTVDICGGSVTISQTNTGTSTTKLT
-309 GHTVSLTNVTTAAA
+309 SLTINNSLYAKTKAKGSLTMTNLDKLTNLTLNNVTVAAA
-323 IELDGVGSAPNNTRA
+323 IELNSKVVSTNA
-338 AQSLNITNSTVGAI
+338 AQNNGGQAHTLTLKGAEVGAITLDGKGTNSPTATHAAQRLDVTSSSVGNI

-358 NTVTLNEVKATT
+358 NTVTLNEVKNSTT
-370 APTVTIEGT
+370 APTVELEGT

-388 SELGAVTVKSGAD
+388 SVLGTVTVKSGAD

-410 ITVETGSTVASIA
+410 ITVETGSTVANIS
-423 SAQSGDLATGRN
+423 SAQDGDQATGRN

-461 DITLTTGAVSVSG
+461 NITLTTGAVSVSG

-495 NCTVGGLKVAST
+495 NCTVGALAVDST
-507 GATPAT
+507 DGTPAT
-513 ITFNV
+513 VTFNV

-528 TATSISSKYTKK
+528 TSAAISNYTKK
-540 TVKGGTWIKE
+540 TVKGGTWKHE
-550 VPAANLDASLAY
+550 VDAANLDASLAY
-562 QLEKTVGGAKTYT
+562 QLKKGATGSTYT
-575 YYTSEQLGDAILEQ
+575 YYTSDQLGEAILEQ
-589 GTNTGSKL
+589 GGSKSGNTL
-597 TKIGDSSATNT
+597 TKVGDSGGSIT
-608 VTFMNGSMTWGVLT
+608 VTFMNGSMEWGVLT
-622 ISPNMVIPKLPTQ
+622 VNSNVVIPKLPTQ

-650 NLTGSYSVPS
+650 NLTGSYSVPNQNVV
-660 GGTTLNAGGGM
+660 LNAGGGV

-677 KLNDVKITTGTG
+677 KLTEVKVGSN
-689 GASSTVSIKAA
+689 ASNIKAA

-709 GAVES
+709 GAVGS
-714 GDTMF
+714 TDTKF
-719 KLELETD
+719 DLELETD
-726 AVEYDATNKKEV
+726 AVENKTDSSGNNTEV
-738 AVTIELSVIFDPST
+738 PVVIKLGVIFDPSN
-752 KSLTIANPG
+752 KSLTIANTG
-761 TQTLGHGV
+761 SQSLGHGV

-794 VKTEQIKVKD
+794 VRTEQIKVAGLDKD
-804 VDSGYPADDKAISEN
+804 TYPADKGISTN

-843 INGTNAEVDWTKSP
+843 INGTGASAVWKDSP
-857 AVQRAVNAALATI
+857 AVQRAVNAALATM

-884 RARSDWKLGSK
+884 RARSDNRLASGK
-895 ADTAYSLNPA
+895 DTAYQSTGTQT
-905 VWLVPYLEVNV
+905 WLVPYLEVNV
-916 SNYLPNPVNPSITAT
+916 TNYLPNDYNPSLTAT
-931 LTLKWRVEVHPTD
+931 LTLKWRVEVIPGNVTPTA
-944 TSSPAKGYIVKEAAN
+944 PAAKEAAN
-959 VANDKGTFIA
+959 VANAKGTFIA
-969 KQGTALTL
+969 KQGTALVL
-977 DGDLTGTDAKDV
+977 DGDLGEKGV
-989 GIEITFK
+989 KITFAGI
-996 SGLGSTTLDKFAHQ
+996 SGHTFAHQ
-1010 ADTYDYKIVSDKFTV
+1010 ADTYDYKIENKAFTV

-1034 RFVLDTVKPLIRV
+1034 KFVLDTVKPLIEL
-1047 GDKTNDNQIDTN
+1047 GTKAADKSEMATVEQ
-1059 AGKIVTY
+1059 Y

-1085 DSNYKGST
+1085 NSNYKGST

-1117 ASGGMV
+1117 ASGGTV
-1123 ENNEKGS
+1123 DENSKGS

-1174 YTANSGYKAGS
+1174 YTASSGYKAGS

>member
-1 MLYQC
+1 
-6 GDGGVS
+6 
-12 QIIPMEG
+12 
-19 GPNARPPPPVR
+19 
-30 GTQMEALEACKN
+30 
-42 PNFQPEQEEQDM
+42 M

-74 TAFAYTYDSPVPAGD
+74 TAFAYTYDSPAPEGD

-102 NHQYLS
+102 NNQYLS
-108 SSSGTNTD
+108 SGGTGTD

-144 KTVYYKVDTGLSVG
+144 KTVYYKVTDGISLS
-158 GKYYKNATAPT
+158 GKYYNNSNYDSTATEDPT
-169 QGTNV
+169 TKKV
-174 DLNDAGTGIK
+174 
-184 TNKSIYNA
+184 TNKSIYNQSKDSTTSA
-192 TYDTKTSQVVQG
+192 FVKTG
-204 NLKGAVIV
+204 LKPGALVV
-212 IGGDHEIDCVNATS
+212 IGGTSWQIDVIDGTS

-232 GGKATIKNNKAAAVD
+232 KDGKATIKQTNTPGKTT
-247 PAKPVLLTSVTVNN
+247 KLTSVTVNN
-261 SQYLKCGKGEID
+261 SQHLKYGKGSINID
-273 VSNVVS
+273 DVMD

-286 KNVTLSGSS
+286 KNVTLDAT
-295 LTLNSKVATTNAGT
+295 TLMLDSKVATTNKGT
-309 GHTVSLTNVTTAAA
+309 GHTVSLTNVTTTAA
-323 IELDGVGSAPNNTRA
+323 ITLDGVGTDKDKTRA

-352 TVKGVN
+352 TVNGVN
-358 NTVTLNEVKATT
+358 NNVTLNEVKGTT
-370 APTVTIEGT
+370 APAVTIEGT

-388 SELGAVTVKSGAD
+388 SVLGAVAVSSGAD

-410 ITVETGSTVASIA
+410 ITVETGSTVDNMS
-423 SAQSGDLATGRN
+423 SAQGGDLATGRN

-461 DITLTTGAVSVSG
+461 NITLTTGAVSVSG

-495 NCTVGGLKVAST
+495 NCTVGALKVAST

-528 TATSISSKYTKK
+528 SSASISSNYTKK
-540 TVKGGTWIKE
+540 TVKGGTWKYE

-575 YYTSEQLGDAILEQ
+575 YYTSEQLGEAILEQ

-597 TKIGDSSATNT
+597 TKIGDNGTKTT
-608 VTFMNGSMTWGVLT
+608 VSFMNGSMLWGEMK
-622 ISPNMVIPKLPTQ
+622 ISPNVVIPKLPTQ

-641 PYWSDGEFS
+641 PYWSDGKFS
-650 NLTGSYSVPS
+650 NLAGNYSVPS
-660 GGTTLNAGGGM
+660 GGATLNAGGGM

-677 KLNDVKITTGTG
+677 KLNDVKITTGAG

-714 GDTMF
+714 GDTTF

-761 TQTLGHGV
+761 SQSLGHGV
-769 VIENTFQAIKLS
+769 IIENTFQAIKLS

-794 VKTEQIKVKD
+794 VRTLQISVK
-804 VDSGYPADDKAISEN
+804 GETGKNYPTGDTKMDD
-819 GIEVIVSAPG
+819 IEVIVNAPG
-829 YTATQALKDQVIKL
+829 YTATPALKQQVIDVIK
-843 INGTNAEVDWTKSP
+843 GTGAAIDLTKSP

-870 TDKTVEGYINAATA
+870 TDKTVEGYINAASA

-895 ADTAYSLNPA
+895 DDTAYQDNPG

-931 LTLKWRVEVHPTD
+931 LTLKWRVEVHPTTTKAEIKD
-944 TSSPAKGYIVKEAAN
+944 RIVKEAPN
-959 VANDKGTFIA
+959 VANGHGTFIA

-977 DGDLTGTDAKDV
+977 DGDLGGDGVK
-989 GIEITFK
+989 ITF
-996 SGLGSTTLDKFAHQ
+996 TTSNKHSFAHQ
-1010 ADTYDYKIVSDKFTV
+1010 ADTYDYEVKSGVFTV

-1034 RFVLDTVKPLIRV
+1034 KFVLDTVKPLIV
-1047 GDKTNDNQIDTN
+1047 LGTKTNSNTMDTS
-1059 AGKIVTY
+1059 KTMTY

-1074 DAAEDGKMIEI
+1074 DAAEDGKLIEI

-1117 ASGGMV
+1117 ASGGTV
-1123 ENNEKGS
+1123 DENSKGS

-1162 TIAKPGSSVSGK
+1162 TIAKPGSSVSGTYK
-1174 YTANSGYKAGS
+1174 ANSGYKAGS

-1208 FTVPSDATSVTV
+1208 FTVPSGATSVTV

-1339 VQFLYQASGSR
+1339 VQFLYQASGSP

>member
-1 MLYQC
+1 
-6 GDGGVS
+6 
-12 QIIPMEG
+12 
-19 GPNARPPPPVR
+19 
-30 GTQMEALEACKN
+30 
-42 PNFQPEQEEQDM
+42 M

-74 TAFAYTYDSPVPAGD
+74 SAFAAPVTTPSGD
-89 GTETVAYLEYGNA
+89 GTERVSYVEYNDA
-102 NHQYLS
+102 KDNYP
-108 SSSGTNTD
+108 
-116 FKGAGWY
+116 GAPAWY
-123 VTLDV
+123 VTHV
-128 PAVIGSD
+128 TPASGSTPAQTDYIKVTD
-135 GKPDPTQPR
+135 G
-144 KTVYYKVDTGLSVG
+144 VSVG
-158 GKYYKNATAPT
+158 GYYYSMANYDSTSFRT
-169 QGTNV
+169 
-174 DLNDAGTGIK
+174 DANGNLTSTPIGIYTLSKDSSTG
-184 TNKSIYNA
+184 SV
-192 TYDTKTSQVVQG
+192 TKTG
-204 NLKGAVIV
+204 LKGTVTV
-212 IGGDHEIDCVNATS
+212 IGGNISIDA
-226 LSLDVY
+226 
-232 GGKATIKNNKAAAVD
+232 
-247 PAKPVLLTSVTVNN
+247 VNN
-261 SQYLKCGKGEID
+261 SSLTVDICGGSVTISQTNTGTSTTKLTSLTINNSLYAKTKAKG
-273 VSNVVS
+273 S
-279 TLTRLDL
+279 LTMTDLDKL
-286 KNVTLSGSS
+286 TN
-295 LTLNSKVATTNAGT
+295 LTLNYVKV
-309 GHTVSLTNVTTAAA
+309 AAA
-323 IELDGVGSAPNNTRA
+323 IELNSKVVSNNA
-338 AQSLNITNSTVGAI
+338 AQNNGGQAHTLTLKGAEVGTITLDGKGTNSPTATHAAQRLDVTNSSVGDI
-352 TVKGVN
+352 IVKGVN

-370 APTVTIEGT
+370 APAVTIEGT

-388 SELGAVTVKSGAD
+388 SVLGAVTVKSGAL

-410 ITVETGSTVASIA
+410 ITVETGSTVDSIK
-423 SAQSGDLATGRN
+423 SAQDSDLATGRN

-442 SGAIT
+442 VTNAVI

-461 DITLTTGAVSVSG
+461 NITLTTGAVSVSG

-495 NCTVGGLKVAST
+495 NCTVGALAVDST
-507 GATPAT
+507 DGTPAT
-513 ITFNV
+513 VTFNV
-518 PNDPSNTLGS
+518 PNDPSNILGS
-528 TATSISSKYTKK
+528 STSALSANYTKK
-540 TVKGGTWIKE
+540 TVKGGTWKYE
-550 VPAANLDASLAY
+550 VDAANLDASLAY
-562 QLEKTVGGAKTYT
+562 QLKKGATDSTYT
-575 YYTSEQLGDAILEQ
+575 YYTSDQLGEAILEQ
-589 GTNTGSKL
+589 GADTNNKL

-650 NLTGSYSVPS
+650 NLTGSYSVPNKP

-677 KLNDVKITTGTG
+677 KLTEVKVGT
-689 GASSTVSIKAA
+689 STSSIKAA

-714 GDTMF
+714 GDTKF
-719 KLELETD
+719 DLELETD
-726 AVEYDATNKKEV
+726 AVEYDDKNNEEV
-738 AVTIELSVIFDPST
+738 PVTIKLSVIFDPST

-769 VIENTFQAIKLS
+769 IIENTFQAIKLS

-794 VKTEQIKVKD
+794 VRTQEIKVKD
-804 VDSGYPADDKAISEN
+804 IEPGYPTDDKAISTN

-843 INGTNAEVDWTKSP
+843 INGTGASAVWKDSP
-857 AVQRAVNAALATI
+857 AVQRAVNAALATM
-870 TDKTVEGYINAATA
+870 TDKTVEGYINAAIA
-884 RARSDWKLGSK
+884 RARSDNRLASGK
-895 ADTAYSLNPA
+895 DTAYQSTGTQT
-905 VWLVPYLEVNV
+905 WLVPYLEVNV
-916 SNYLPNPVNPSITAT
+916 TNYLPNDYNPSLTAT
-931 LTLKWRVEVHPTD
+931 LTLKWRVEVIPGNVTPTA
-944 TSSPAKGYIVKEAAN
+944 PAAKEAAN
-959 VANDKGTFIA
+959 VANAKGTFIA
-969 KQGTALTL
+969 KQGTALVL
-977 DGDLTGTDAKDV
+977 DGDLGEKGV
-989 GIEITFK
+989 KITFAGI
-996 SGLGSTTLDKFAHQ
+996 SGHTFAHQ
-1010 ADTYDYKIVSDKFTV
+1010 ADTYDYKIENKAFTV

-1034 RFVLDTVKPLIRV
+1034 KFVLDTVKPLIEL
-1047 GDKTNDNQIDTN
+1047 GTKAADKSEMATVEQ
-1059 AGKIVTY
+1059 Y

-1085 DSNYKGST
+1085 NSNYKGST

-1117 ASGGMV
+1117 ASGGTV
-1123 ENNEKGS
+1123 DENSKGS

-1174 YTANSGYKAGS
+1174 YTASSGYKAGS

-1289 TPKTTA
+1289 TPRTTA

-1339 VQFLYQASGSR
+1339 VQFLYQASGSP

>member
-1 MLYQC
+1 
-6 GDGGVS
+6 
-12 QIIPMEG
+12 
-19 GPNARPPPPVR
+19 
-30 GTQMEALEACKN
+30 
-42 PNFQPEQEEQDM
+42 M

-74 TAFAYTYDSPVPAGD
+74 SAFAAPVTTPSGD
-89 GTETVAYLEYGNA
+89 GTERVSYVEYNDA
-102 NHQYLS
+102 KDNYP
-108 SSSGTNTD
+108 
-116 FKGAGWY
+116 GAPAWY
-123 VTLDV
+123 VTHV
-128 PAVIGSD
+128 TPASGSTPAQTDYIKVTD
-135 GKPDPTQPR
+135 G
-144 KTVYYKVDTGLSVG
+144 VSVG
-158 GKYYKNATAPT
+158 GYYYSMANYGSTSFRT
-169 QGTNV
+169 
-174 DLNDAGTGIK
+174 DANGNLTSTPIGIYTLSKDSSTG
-184 TNKSIYNA
+184 SV
-192 TYDTKTSQVVQG
+192 TKTG
-204 NLKGAVIV
+204 LKGTVTV
-212 IGGDHEIDCVNATS
+212 IGGNISIDA
-226 LSLDVY
+226 
-232 GGKATIKNNKAAAVD
+232 
-247 PAKPVLLTSVTVNN
+247 VNN
-261 SQYLKCGKGEID
+261 SSLTVDICGGSVTISQTNTGTSTTKLTSLTINNSLYAKTKAKG
-273 VSNVVS
+273 S
-279 TLTRLDL
+279 LTMTDLDKL
-286 KNVTLSGSS
+286 TN
-295 LTLNSKVATTNAGT
+295 LTLN
-309 GHTVSLTNVTTAAA
+309 NVTVAAA
-323 IELDGVGSAPNNTRA
+323 IELNSKVVSNNA
-338 AQSLNITNSTVGAI
+338 AQNNGGQAHTLTLKGAEVDAITLDGKGTNSPTATHAAQRLDVTSSTVGNI

-358 NTVTLNEVKATT
+358 NSVTLNEVKGTT
-370 APTVTIEGT
+370 DPAVTIEGT

-388 SELGAVTVKSGAD
+388 SVLGAVTVKSGAL

-410 ITVETGSTVASIA
+410 ITVETGSTVGNIS

-442 SGAIT
+442 SGTIT

-461 DITLTTGAVSVSG
+461 NITLTTGAVSVSG

-495 NCTVGGLKVAST
+495 NCTVGALAVDST
-507 GATPAT
+507 DGTPAT
-513 ITFNV
+513 VTFNV

-528 TATSISSKYTKK
+528 TSAAISNYTKK
-540 TVKGGTWIKE
+540 TVKGGTWKHE
-550 VPAANLDASLAY
+550 VDAANLDASLAY
-562 QLEKTVGGAKTYT
+562 QLKKGATGSTYT
-575 YYTSEQLGDAILEQ
+575 YYTSDQLGEAILEQ
-589 GTNTGSKL
+589 GGSKSGNTL
-597 TKIGDSSATNT
+597 TKVGDSGGSIT
-608 VTFMNGSMTWGVLT
+608 VTFMNGSMEWGVLT
-622 ISPNMVIPKLPTQ
+622 VNSNVVIPKLPTQ

-660 GGTTLNAGGGM
+660 QNVVLNAGGGV

-677 KLNDVKITTGTG
+677 KLTEVKVGSN
-689 GASSTVSIKAA
+689 ASNIKAA

-714 GDTMF
+714 GDTKF
-719 KLELETD
+719 DLELETD
-726 AVEYDATNKKEV
+726 AVENKTDSSGNNTEV
-738 AVTIELSVIFDPST
+738 PVVIKLGVIFDPSN
-752 KSLTIANPG
+752 KSLTIANTG
-761 TQTLGHGV
+761 SQSLGHGV

-804 VDSGYPADDKAISEN
+804 VDSGYPTDDKAISEN

-829 YTATQALKDQVIKL
+829 YTATQALKDQVINL
-843 INGTNAEVDWTKSP
+843 INGTDASAVWKDSP

-884 RARSDWKLGSK
+884 RARSDHRLASGK
-895 ADTAYSLNPA
+895 DTAYQSTNTQT
-905 VWLVPYLEVNV
+905 WLVPYLEVNV
-916 SNYLPNPVNPSITAT
+916 TNYLPNAYNPSLTAT
-931 LTLKWRVEVHPTD
+931 LTLKWRVEVIPGSVT
-944 TSSPAKGYIVKEAAN
+944 TAEPAAKEAAN

-969 KQGTALTL
+969 KQGTALVL
-977 DGDLTGTDAKDV
+977 DGDLGAGV
-989 GIEITFK
+989 GITFK

-1010 ADTYDYKIVSDKFTV
+1010 ADTYDYKINGDKFTV

-1034 RFVLDTVKPLIRV
+1034 RFVLDTVKPLIEL
-1047 GDKTNDNQIDTN
+1047 GTKKTDASAMGTVEQ
-1059 AGKIVTY
+1059 Y

-1085 DSNYKGST
+1085 NSNYKGST
-1093 TINMTGKARTIY
+1093 TINMTGKARTVY

-1117 ASGGMV
+1117 ASGGTV
-1123 ENNEKGS
+1123 DENSKGS

-1174 YTANSGYKAGS
+1174 YTASSGYKAGS

-1208 FTVPSDATSVTV
+1208 FTVPSGATSVTV

-1339 VQFLYQASGSR
+1339 VQFLYQASGSP

>member
-1 MLYQC
+1 
-6 GDGGVS
+6 
-12 QIIPMEG
+12 
-19 GPNARPPPPVR
+19 
-30 GTQMEALEACKN
+30 
-42 PNFQPEQEEQDM
+42 M

-74 TAFAYTYDSPVPAGD
+74 TAFAYTYANPKPEGD
-89 GTETVAYLEYGNA
+89 GTETVSYLEYGNA
-102 NHQYLS
+102 NHLYAE
-108 SSSGTNTD
+108 SGTTGD
-116 FKGAGWY
+116 SFKGAGWY

-128 PAVIGSD
+128 PAVIGTD
-135 GKPDPTQPR
+135 GKPDPAQPR

-158 GKYYKNATAPT
+158 GKYYKNAAVP
-169 QGTNV
+169 GDSNV
-174 DLNDAGTGIK
+174 QYNTDSSGNRTGIK
-184 TNKSIYNA
+184 KNGSIYSASLDASKNL
-192 TYDTKTSQVVQG
+192 VQG

-232 GGKATIKNNKAAAVD
+232 GGKATIKNKKAAAVD

-309 GHTVSLTNVTTAAA
+309 GHTVSLTNVTTSAA
-323 IELDGVGSAPNNTRA
+323 ITLNGVGDDAKNTRA

-358 NTVTLNEVKATT
+358 NSVTLNEVKGTT
-370 APTVTIEGT
+370 DPAVTIEGT

-388 SELGAVTVKSGAD
+388 SVLGTVTVSSGAAD
-401 KETTAAPSS
+401 ETTAAPSS
-410 ITVETGSTVASIA
+410 ITVETGSTVANIS
-423 SAQSGDLATGRN
+423 SAQDGDPATGRN

-461 DITLTTGAVSVSG
+461 KITLTTGAVSVSG

-495 NCTVGGLKVAST
+495 NCTVGALSVNVNG
-507 GATPAT
+507 TPAT
-513 ITFNV
+513 VTFNV

-528 TATSISSKYTKK
+528 STSAISTNYTKA
-540 TVKGGTWIKE
+540 TVKGGTWKSA
-550 VPAANLDASLAY
+550 VSSVNLDASLAY

-575 YYTSEQLGDAILEQ
+575 YYTSDQLGEAILEQ
-589 GTNTGSKL
+589 GGSKSGNTL
-597 TKIGDSSATNT
+597 TKVGDSGGSIT
-608 VTFMNGSMTWGVLT
+608 VTFMNGSMEWGVLT
-622 ISPNMVIPKLPTQ
+622 VNSNVVIPKLPTQ

-650 NLTGSYSVPS
+650 NLTGSYSVPNQNVV
-660 GGTTLNAGGGM
+660 LNAGGGV

-677 KLNDVKITTGTG
+677 KLTEVKVGSN
-689 GASSTVSIKAA
+689 ASNIKAA

-709 GAVES
+709 GAVGS
-714 GDTMF
+714 TDTKF
-719 KLELETD
+719 DLELETD
-726 AVEYDATNKKEV
+726 AVENKTDSSGNNTEV
-738 AVTIELSVIFDPST
+738 PVVIKLGVIFDPSN
-752 KSLTIANPG
+752 KSLTIANTG
-761 TQTLGHGV
+761 SQSLGHGV

-829 YTATQALKDQVIKL
+829 YTATQALKDQVIEL

-884 RARSDWKLGSK
+884 RARSDHRLASGK
-895 ADTAYSLNPA
+895 DTAYQSTNTQT
-905 VWLVPYLEVNV
+905 WLVPYLEVNV
-916 SNYLPNPVNPSITAT
+916 TNYLPNAYNPSLTAT
-931 LTLKWRVEVHPTD
+931 LTLKWRVEVIPGSVT
-944 TSSPAKGYIVKEAAN
+944 TAEPAAKEAAN
-959 VANDKGTFIA
+959 VANAAGTYIA
-969 KQGTALTL
+969 KQGVALTL
-977 DGDLTGTDAKDV
+977 DEDLGDGV
-989 GIEITFK
+989 EITFK
-996 SGLGSTTLDKFAHQ
+996 TGLGNTTLNKFAHQ
-1010 ADTYDYKIVSDKFTV
+1010 ADTYDYEIKNDKFTV

-1034 RFVLDTVKPLIRV
+1034 KFVLDTVKPLIV
-1047 GDKTNDNQIDTN
+1047 LGTKTNSNTMDTSETM
-1059 AGKIVTY
+1059 TY

-1085 DSNYKGST
+1085 NSNYKGST

-1289 TPKTTA
+1289 TPRTTA

-1339 VQFLYQASGSR
+1339 VQFLYQASGSP

>member
-1 MLYQC
+1 
-6 GDGGVS
+6 
-12 QIIPMEG
+12 
-19 GPNARPPPPVR
+19 
-30 GTQMEALEACKN
+30 
-42 PNFQPEQEEQDM
+42 M

-74 TAFAYTYDSPVPAGD
+74 TAFAYTYNSPEPEGD
-89 GTETVAYLEYGNA
+89 GTETVAYLEYGNT

-108 SSSGTNTD
+108 SSGGTDTN

-135 GKPDPTQPR
+135 GKPDPAQPR
-144 KTVYYKVDTGLSVG
+144 KTVYYKVNAGLSVG
-158 GKYYKNATAPT
+158 GKYYKNAAVPSD
-169 QGTNV
+169 TNV
-174 DLNDAGTGIK
+174 EYNTDSSGNKTGIK
-184 TNKSIYNA
+184 KNGSIYSASLDAGKNL
-192 TYDTKTSQVVQG
+192 VQG

-232 GGKATIKNNKAAAVD
+232 GGKATIKNSKSNAAT

-338 AQSLNITNSTVGAI
+338 AQSLNITNSTVGNI

-358 NTVTLNEVKATT
+358 NTVTLNEVKGSN
-370 APTVTIEGT
+370 PTVTIEGT

-388 SELGAVTVKSGAD
+388 SVLGAVTVKSGAD

-410 ITVETGSTVASIA
+410 ITVETGSTVGNIS

-461 DITLTTGAVSVSG
+461 NITLTTGAVSVSG

-495 NCTVGGLKVAST
+495 NCTVGALKVAST

-528 TATSISSKYTKK
+528 SSASISSNYTKK
-540 TVKGGTWIKE
+540 TVKGGTWTQP

-562 QLEKTVGGAKTYT
+562 QLEKTGAAGAKTYT
-575 YYTSEQLGDAILEQ
+575 YYTSDQLGEAILEQ
-589 GTNTGSKL
+589 GANTDNEL
-597 TKIGDSSATNT
+597 TKIGDNGTNKET
-608 VTFMNGSMTWGVLT
+608 VTFMNGNMTWGALT

-650 NLTGSYSVPS
+650 NLTGSYSVPNKT
-660 GGTTLNAGGGM
+660 GGTTLNAGGGV

-677 KLNDVKITTGTG
+677 KLNDVKITTGST
-689 GASSTVSIKAA
+689 SNTVSIKAA
-700 LAGSTIVLS
+700 LAGSAIVLS

-714 GDTMF
+714 GDTTF
-719 KLELETD
+719 DLELETD
-726 AVEYDATNKKEV
+726 AVEYDETNKKEV
-738 AVTIELSVIFDPST
+738 PVTIKLSVIFDPST

-761 TQTLGHGV
+761 SQSLGHGV
-769 VIENTFQAIKLS
+769 VIENGFQAIKLS

-794 VKTEQIKVKD
+794 VRTQEIKVK
-804 VDSGYPADDKAISEN
+804 GEAGKTYPATTAMDD
-819 GIEVIVSAPG
+819 IEVIVSAPG
-829 YTATQALKDQVIKL
+829 YTATQALKDQVINL
-843 INGTNAEVDWTKSP
+843 IKGKDAAIDLSKSP

-870 TDKTVEGYINAATA
+870 TDKTVEGYINAASA

-895 ADTAYSLNPA
+895 DDTAYQDNPD

-931 LTLKWRVEVHPTD
+931 LTLKWRVEVHPTTNNNKIKD
-944 TSSPAKGYIVKEAAN
+944 RIVKEAAN

-969 KQGTALTL
+969 KQGTALVL
-977 DGDLTGTDAKDV
+977 DGDLGAGVD
-989 GIEITFK
+989 ITFK

-1010 ADTYDYKIVSDKFTV
+1010 ADTYDYKIDSDKFTV

-1034 RFVLDTVKPLIRV
+1034 KFVLDTVKPLIV
-1047 GDKTNDNQIDTN
+1047 LGTKTNSNTMDTN
-1059 AGKIVTY
+1059 ETMTY

-1074 DAAEDGKMIEI
+1074 DAAEDGKLIEI

-1289 TPKTTA
+1289 TPRTTA

-1339 VQFLYQASGSR
+1339 VQFLYQASGSP

>member
-1 MLYQC
+1 
-6 GDGGVS
+6 
-12 QIIPMEG
+12 
-19 GPNARPPPPVR
+19 
-30 GTQMEALEACKN
+30 
-42 PNFQPEQEEQDM
+42 M

-74 TAFAYTYDSPVPAGD
+74 TAFAYTYDSPAPEGD

-102 NHQYLS
+102 NNQYLS
-108 SSSGTNTD
+108 SGGTGTD

-144 KTVYYKVDTGLSVG
+144 KTVYYKVTDGISLS
-158 GKYYKNATAPT
+158 GKYYNNSNYDSTATEDPT
-169 QGTNV
+169 TKKV
-174 DLNDAGTGIK
+174 
-184 TNKSIYNA
+184 TNKSIYNQSKDSTTSA
-192 TYDTKTSQVVQG
+192 FVKTG
-204 NLKGAVIV
+204 LKPGALVV
-212 IGGDHEIDCVNATS
+212 IGGTSWKIDVIDGTS

-232 GGKATIKNNKAAAVD
+232 KDGKATIKQTNTPGKTT
-247 PAKPVLLTSVTVNN
+247 KLTSVTVNN
-261 SQYLKCGKGEID
+261 SQHLKYGKGSINID
-273 VSNVVS
+273 DVMD

-286 KNVTLSGSS
+286 KNVTLDAT
-295 LTLNSKVATTNAGT
+295 TLMLDSKVATTNKGT
-309 GHTVSLTNVTTAAA
+309 GHTVSLTNVTTTAA
-323 IELDGVGSAPNNTRA
+323 ITLDGVGTDKDKTRA

-352 TVKGVN
+352 TVNGVN
-358 NTVTLNEVKATT
+358 NNVTLNEVKGTT
-370 APTVTIEGT
+370 APAVTIEGT

-388 SELGAVTVKSGAD
+388 SVLGAVAVSSGAD

-410 ITVETGSTVASIA
+410 ITVETGSTVDSMS
-423 SAQSGDLATGRN
+423 SAQGGDLATGRN

-442 SGAIT
+442 SDAIT

-461 DITLTTGAVSVSG
+461 NITLTTGAVSVSG

-495 NCTVGGLKVAST
+495 NCTVGALAVDST
-507 GATPAT
+507 DGTPAT
-513 ITFNV
+513 VTFNV
-518 PNDPSNTLGS
+518 PNDPSNTLGG
-528 TATSISSKYTKK
+528 TSNAITNYTKK
-540 TVKGGTWIKE
+540 TVKGGTWTQP

-562 QLEKTVGGAKTYT
+562 QLKKGAADSTYT
-575 YYTSEQLGDAILEQ
+575 YYTSDQLGEAILEQ
-589 GTNTGSKL
+589 GTDTANNVL
-597 TKIGDSSATNT
+597 TKIGDSGTNKKT
-608 VTFMNGSMTWGVLT
+608 VSFMNGSMLWGEMS
-622 ISPNMVIPKLPTQ
+622 ISADVVIPKLPTQ
-635 MNNIKT
+635 MNNTKT
-641 PYWSDGEFS
+641 PYWSDGKFS
-650 NLTGSYSVPS
+650 NLAGSYSVPS
-660 GGTTLNAGGGM
+660 TGATLNAGGGV

-677 KLNDVKITTGTG
+677 KLNDVKITTGS
-689 GASSTVSIKAA
+689 GASTISIKAA
-700 LAGSTIVLS
+700 LAGSAIVLS

-714 GDTMF
+714 GDTKF
-719 KLELETD
+719 DLELETD
-726 AVEYDATNKKEV
+726 AVEYDDQNNKEV
-738 AVTIELSVIFDPST
+738 PVTIKLSVIFDPST

-769 VIENTFQAIKLS
+769 IIENTFQAIKLS

-804 VDSGYPADDKAISEN
+804 VDKGYPVDDTAISKN

-829 YTATQALKDQVIKL
+829 YTATQALKDQVINL
-843 INGTNAEVDWTKSP
+843 INGTDASAVWKDSP

-884 RARSDWKLGSK
+884 RARSDNRLASGK
-895 ADTAYSLNPA
+895 DTAYQSTGTQT
-905 VWLVPYLEVNV
+905 WLVPYLEVNV
-916 SNYLPNPVNPSITAT
+916 TNYLPNDYNPSLTAT
-931 LTLKWRVEVHPTD
+931 LTLKWRVEVIPGSVTPTA
-944 TSSPAKGYIVKEAAN
+944 PAAKEAAN
-959 VANDKGTFIA
+959 VANKAGTFIA
-969 KQGTALTL
+969 KQGTALVL
-977 DGDLTGTDAKDV
+977 DGDLGEKGV
-989 GIEITFK
+989 KITFAGI
-996 SGLGSTTLDKFAHQ
+996 SGHTFAHQ
-1010 ADTYDYKIVSDKFTV
+1010 ADTYDYKIETKAFTV

-1034 RFVLDTVKPLIRV
+1034 KFVLDTVKPLIEL
-1047 GDKTNDNQIDTN
+1047 GTKKTGASAMDT
-1059 AGKIVTY
+1059 VEQY

-1085 DSNYKGST
+1085 NSNYKGST
-1093 TINMTGKARTIY
+1093 TINMTGKARTVY

-1123 ENNEKGS
+1123 EENEKGS

-1174 YTANSGYKAGS
+1174 YTASSGYKAGS

-1295 NPFRDMSSSNWY
+1295 NPFRDMSSSSWY

>member
-74 TAFAYTYDSPVPAGD
+74 TAFAYTYNSPEPEGD

-102 NHQYLS
+102 NNQYLS
-108 SSSGTNTD
+108 SGGTGTD

-135 GKPDPTQPR
+135 GKPDPAQPR

-158 GKYYKNATAPT
+158 GKYYKNAAVPSDS
-169 QGTNV
+169 NV
-174 DLNDAGTGIK
+174 QYNTDSSGNRTGIK
-184 TNKSIYNA
+184 KNGSIYSASLDASKNL
-192 TYDTKTSQVVQG
+192 VQG

-212 IGGDHEIDCVNATS
+212 IGGDHEIDCVNAPS

-232 GGKATIKNNKAAAVD
+232 GGKATIKNAKATAVD

-261 SQYLKCGKGEID
+261 SQYLKYGKGSINID
-273 VSNVVS
+273 DVMD

-286 KNVTLSGSS
+286 KNVTLDGSG
-295 LTLNSKVATTNAGT
+295 LTLNSKVATTNKGT
-309 GHTVSLTNVTTAAA
+309 GHTVSLTNVTTTAA
-323 IELDGVGSAPNNTRA
+323 ITLDGVGTDNDKTRA
-338 AQSLNITNSTVGAI
+338 AQSLTITNSSVGDI

-358 NTVTLNEVKATT
+358 NTVTLNEVKNSTN
-370 APTVTIEGT
+370 APNVTIEGT

-388 SELGAVTVKSGAD
+388 SVLGAVAVSSGAD

-410 ITVETGSTVASIA
+410 ITVETGSTVDSMS
-423 SAQSGDLATGRN
+423 SAQGGDLATGRN

-442 SGAIT
+442 SDAIT

-461 DITLTTGAVSVSG
+461 NITLTTGAVSVSG

-495 NCTVGGLKVAST
+495 NCTVGALAVDST
-507 GATPAT
+507 DGTPAT
-513 ITFNV
+513 VTFNV
-518 PNDPSNTLGS
+518 PNDPSNILGS
-528 TATSISSKYTKK
+528 STSALSANYTKK
-540 TVKGGTWIKE
+540 TVKGGTWKYE
-550 VPAANLDASLAY
+550 VDAANLDASLAY
-562 QLEKTVGGAKTYT
+562 QLKKGATDSTYT
-575 YYTSEQLGDAILEQ
+575 YYTSDQLGEAILEQ
-589 GTNTGSKL
+589 GAVAANEL
-597 TKIGDSSATNT
+597 TKIGDNGTKTT
-608 VTFMNGSMTWGVLT
+608 VSFMNGSMLWGEMK
-622 ISPNMVIPKLPTQ
+622 ISPNVVIPKLPTQ

-650 NLTGSYSVPS
+650 NLTGSYSVPNKP

-677 KLNDVKITTGTG
+677 KLTEVKVGT
-689 GASSTVSIKAA
+689 STSSIKAA

-719 KLELETD
+719 ELTLETD
-726 AVEYDATNKKEV
+726 AVTVDKNTPPKEV
-738 AVTIELSVIFDPST
+738 PVTITLSVIFDPSN

-761 TQTLGHGV
+761 SQSLGHGV
-769 VIENTFQAIKLS
+769 VIENGFQAIKLS

-794 VKTEQIKVKD
+794 VRTLQISVK
-804 VDSGYPADDKAISEN
+804 GETGKNYPTGDTKMDD
-819 GIEVIVSAPG
+819 IEVIVNAPG
-829 YTATQALKDQVIKL
+829 YTATPALKQQVIDVIK
-843 INGTNAEVDWTKSP
+843 GTGAAIDLTKSP

-870 TDKTVEGYINAATA
+870 TDKTVEGYINAASA

-895 ADTAYSLNPA
+895 DDTAYQDNPG

-931 LTLKWRVEVHPTD
+931 LTLKWRVEVHPTTTKAEIKD
-944 TSSPAKGYIVKEAAN
+944 RIVKEAPN
-959 VANDKGTFIA
+959 VANGHGTFIA

-977 DGDLTGTDAKDV
+977 DGDLGGDGVK
-989 GIEITFK
+989 ITF
-996 SGLGSTTLDKFAHQ
+996 TTSNKHSFAHQ
-1010 ADTYDYKIVSDKFTV
+1010 ADTYDYEVKSGVFTV

-1034 RFVLDTVKPLIRV
+1034 KFVLDTVKPLIV
-1047 GDKTNDNQIDTN
+1047 LGTKTNSNTMDTS
-1059 AGKIVTY
+1059 KTMTY

-1074 DAAEDGKMIEI
+1074 DAAEDGKLIEI

-1117 ASGGMV
+1117 ASGGTV
-1123 ENNEKGS
+1123 DENSKGS

-1174 YTANSGYKAGS
+1174 YTASSGYKAGS

-1289 TPKTTA
+1289 TPRTTA

-1339 VQFLYQASGSR
+1339 VQFLYQASGTP

>member
-1 MLYQC
+1 
-6 GDGGVS
+6 
-12 QIIPMEG
+12 
-19 GPNARPPPPVR
+19 
-30 GTQMEALEACKN
+30 
-42 PNFQPEQEEQDM
+42 M

-74 TAFAYTYDSPVPAGD
+74 TAFAYTYGSPAPEGD

-102 NHQYLS
+102 NNQYLS
-108 SSSGTNTD
+108 SGGTGTD

-128 PAVIGSD
+128 PAVIGPD

-144 KTVYYKVDTGLSVG
+144 KTVYYKVTDGISLS
-158 GKYYKNATAPT
+158 GKYYNNSNYDSTATEDPT
-169 QGTNV
+169 TKKV
-174 DLNDAGTGIK
+174 
-184 TNKSIYNA
+184 TNKSIYNQSKDSTTSA
-192 TYDTKTSQVVQG
+192 FVKTG
-204 NLKGAVIV
+204 LKPGALVV
-212 IGGDHEIDCVNATS
+212 IGGTSWQIDVIDGTS

-232 GGKATIKNNKAAAVD
+232 KDGKATIKQINTAGKTTN
-247 PAKPVLLTSVTVNN
+247 LTSVTVNN
-261 SQYLKCGKGEID
+261 SQYLKCGKGSINID
-273 VSNVVS
+273 DVMD

-286 KNVTLSGSS
+286 KNVTLDGSS
-295 LTLNSKVATTNAGT
+295 LTLNSKVATTNAGA
-309 GHTVSLTNVTTAAA
+309 GHTVSLTNVTTTAAVT
-323 IELDGVGSAPNNTRA
+323 LDGVGTDNDKTRA
-338 AQSLNITNSTVGAI
+338 AQSLTITNSTVGSI

-358 NTVTLNEVKATT
+358 NSVTLNEVKSSSS
-370 APTVTIEGT
+370 TVTIEGT

-388 SELGAVTVKSGAD
+388 SVLGAVAVSSGAD

-410 ITVETGSTVASIA
+410 ITVETGSTVDSMS
-423 SAQSGDLATGRN
+423 SAQGGDLATGRN

-442 SGAIT
+442 SDAIT

-461 DITLTTGAVSVSG
+461 NITLTTGAVSVSG

-495 NCTVGGLKVAST
+495 NCTVGALAVDST
-507 GATPAT
+507 DGTPAT
-513 ITFNV
+513 VTFNV
-518 PNDPSNTLGS
+518 PNDPSNILGS
-528 TATSISSKYTKK
+528 LTSALSANYTKK
-540 TVKGGTWIKE
+540 TVKGGTWKYE
-550 VPAANLDASLAY
+550 VDAANLDASLAY
-562 QLEKTVGGAKTYT
+562 QLKKGATDSTYT
-575 YYTSEQLGDAILEQ
+575 YYTSDQLGEAILEQ
-589 GTNTGSKL
+589 GADTNNKL

-650 NLTGSYSVPS
+650 NLTGSYSVPNKP

-677 KLNDVKITTGTG
+677 KLTEVKVGT
-689 GASSTVSIKAA
+689 STSSIKAA

-719 KLELETD
+719 ELTLETD
-726 AVEYDATNKKEV
+726 AVTVDKNTPPKEV
-738 AVTIELSVIFDPST
+738 PVTITLSVIFDPSN

-761 TQTLGHGV
+761 SQSLGHGV
-769 VIENTFQAIKLS
+769 VIENGFQAIKLS

-794 VKTEQIKVKD
+794 VRTLQISVK
-804 VDSGYPADDKAISEN
+804 GETGKNYPTGDTKMDD
-819 GIEVIVSAPG
+819 IEVIVNAPG
-829 YTATQALKDQVIKL
+829 YTATPALKQQVIDVIK
-843 INGTNAEVDWTKSP
+843 GTGAAIDLTKSP

-870 TDKTVEGYINAATA
+870 TDKTVEGYINAASA

-895 ADTAYSLNPA
+895 DDTAYQDNPG

-931 LTLKWRVEVHPTD
+931 LTLKWRVEVHPTTTKAEIKD
-944 TSSPAKGYIVKEAAN
+944 RIVKEAPN
-959 VANDKGTFIA
+959 VANGHGTFIA

-977 DGDLTGTDAKDV
+977 DGDLGGDGVK
-989 GIEITFK
+989 ITF
-996 SGLGSTTLDKFAHQ
+996 TTSNKHSFAHQ
-1010 ADTYDYKIVSDKFTV
+1010 ADTYDYEVKSGVFTV

-1034 RFVLDTVKPLIRV
+1034 KFVLDTVKPLIV
-1047 GDKTNDNQIDTN
+1047 LGTKTNSNTMDTS
-1059 AGKIVTY
+1059 KTMTY

-1074 DAAEDGKMIEI
+1074 DAAEDGKLIEI

-1117 ASGGMV
+1117 ASGGTV
-1123 ENNEKGS
+1123 DENSKGS

-1174 YTANSGYKAGS
+1174 YTASSGYKAGS

-1339 VQFLYQASGSR
+1339 VQFLYQASGSP

>member
-74 TAFAYTYDSPVPAGD
+74 TAFAAPVTTASGD
-89 GTETVAYLEYGNA
+89 GTERVNYVEYNDAKGNYPDA
-102 NHQYLS
+102 P
-108 SSSGTNTD
+108 
-116 FKGAGWY
+116 AWY
-123 VTLDV
+123 VTHV
-128 PAVIGSD
+128 APANGSTPAQTD
-135 GKPDPTQPR
+135 
-144 KTVYYKVDTGLSVG
+144 YIKVTNGVSVG
-158 GKYYKNATAPT
+158 GYYYNLMNYNSAEFRTDASGNPT
-169 QGTNV
+169 STPMGIYTLSKDSSGNVTKTGLKGTVTVIGGSVSIDAVNNSSLTVDICGGTVTITQTPTGTNASAANPTKLTSLTINNSLYAKTKAKGNLTMTSL
-174 DLNDAGTGIK
+174 DKLTNLTLNYVKVTDAISLTSK
-184 TNKSIYNA
+184 VVSNNA
-192 TYDTKTSQVVQG
+192 AQNNGGQAHTLT
-204 NLKGAVIV
+204 LKGA
-212 IGGDHEIDCVNATS
+212 E
-226 LSLDVY
+226 
-232 GGKATIKNNKAAAVD
+232 
-247 PAKPVLLTSVTVNN
+247 
-261 SQYLKCGKGEID
+261 
-273 VSNVVS
+273 
-279 TLTRLDL
+279 
-286 KNVTLSGSS
+286 
-295 LTLNSKVATTNAGT
+295 
-309 GHTVSLTNVTTAAA
+309 
-323 IELDGVGSAPNNTRA
+323 
-338 AQSLNITNSTVGAI
+338 VGAI
-352 TVKGVN
+352 TLDGKGTNSPTATHAAQRLDVTSSSVGDITVNGVN
-358 NTVTLNEVKATT
+358 NTVTLNEVKATN
-370 APTVTIEGT
+370 APNVTIEGT

-388 SELGAVTVKSGAD
+388 SVLGAVTVKSGAD

-410 ITVETGSTVASIA
+410 ITVETGSTVNSIS

-474 NRASVGDV
+474 NRASVGNV
-482 ELAHDATFNLTGT
+482 ELNNDATFNLTGT
-495 NCTVGGLKVAST
+495 NCTVGALSVKT
-507 GATPAT
+507 GGTSATV
-513 ITFNV
+513 TFNV
-518 PNDPSNTLGS
+518 PNDPSNTLGG
-528 TATSISSKYTKK
+528 TDKAISNYTKK
-540 TVKGGTWIKE
+540 TVKGGTWKHE
-550 VPAANLDASLAY
+550 VDAANLDASLAY
-562 QLEKTVGGAKTYT
+562 QLKKGAADSTYT
-575 YYTSEQLGDAILEQ
+575 YYTSDQLGEAILEQ
-589 GTNTGSKL
+589 GAVADNEL
-597 TKIGDSSATNT
+597 TKIGDNGTKTT
-608 VTFMNGSMTWGVLT
+608 VSFMNGSMLWGKMK
-622 ISPNMVIPKLPTQ
+622 ISPNVVIPKLPTQ

-650 NLTGSYSVPS
+650 NLTGSYSVPNKS

-677 KLNDVKITTGTG
+677 KLTEVKV
-689 GASSTVSIKAA
+689 GANTSSIKAA

-714 GDTMF
+714 GNTMF
-719 KLELETD
+719 ELTLETD
-726 AVEYDATNKKEV
+726 AVTVDNGTPPKEV
-738 AVTIELSVIFDPST
+738 PVTITLSVIFDPSN

-761 TQTLGHGV
+761 SQSLGHGV
-769 VIENTFQAIKLS
+769 VIENGFQAIKLS

-794 VKTEQIKVKD
+794 VRTTDIKVKELEG
-804 VDSGYPADDKAISEN
+804 SYPTDTAYGT

-829 YTATQALKDQVIKL
+829 YTATQALKDQVIEL
-843 INGTNAEVDWTKSP
+843 INATDATVNWKDSP
-857 AVQRAVNAALATI
+857 AVKRAVNAALATI
-870 TDKTVEGYINAATA
+870 TDKTVEGYINAASA
-884 RARSDWKLGSK
+884 RARSDHRLASNK
-895 ADTAYSLNPA
+895 DTAYQDGPS

-916 SNYLPNPVNPSITAT
+916 TNYLPNPINPSLTAN
-931 LTLKWRVEVHPTD
+931 LTLKWRVEVHPKK
-944 TSSPAKGYIVKEAAN
+944 SSTYPKVKEAAN
-959 VANDKGTFIA
+959 VANAEGTFIA

-977 DGDLTGTDAKDV
+977 DEDLVGTTTGAK
-989 GIEITFK
+989 GIEIEFK
-996 SGLGSTTLDKFAHQ
+996 NGLTAATYAHQ
-1010 ADTYDYKIVSDKFTV
+1010 ADTYDYARATTTGKFTV

-1034 RFVLDTVKPLIRV
+1034 KFVLDTVKPLIV
-1047 GDKTNDNQIDTN
+1047 LGTKTNSNTMDTS
-1059 AGKIVTY
+1059 KTMTY

-1074 DAAEDGKMIEI
+1074 DAAEDGKLIEI

-1117 ASGGMV
+1117 ASGGTV
-1123 ENNEKGS
+1123 DENSKGS

-1174 YTANSGYKAGS
+1174 YTASSGYKAGS

-1289 TPKTTA
+1289 TPRTTA

-1339 VQFLYQASGSR
+1339 VQFLYQASGSP

>member
-74 TAFAYTYDSPVPAGD
+74 TAFAYTYDSPQPEGD

-102 NHQYLS
+102 NHLYS
-108 SSSGTNTD
+108 K
-116 FKGAGWY
+116 KGASDNTFPGPGWY
-123 VTLDV
+123 VTINV
-128 PAVIGSD
+128 PADNSD
-135 GKPDPTQPR
+135 SNNKKPA
-144 KTVYYKVDTGLSVG
+144 KTVYYQVPDGVSVG
-158 GKYYKNATAPT
+158 GKYYTLTNAADTATAA
-169 QGTNV
+169 
-174 DLNDAGTGIK
+174 DS
-184 TNKSIYNA
+184 KSNTTIYNWSFPSDGSTA
-192 TYDTKTSQVVQG
+192 YKTG
-204 NLKGAVIV
+204 LKGAVIV
-212 IGGDHEIDCVNATS
+212 IGGTITIDAVNASSLSVDICGGTVTVKQTPTGTNLSATNPTKLTS
-226 LSLDVY
+226 L
-232 GGKATIKNNKAAAVD
+232 TI
-247 PAKPVLLTSVTVNN
+247 NN
-261 SQYLKCGKGEID
+261 SLYAKTKTKGALVMTGLD
-273 VSNVVS
+273 R
-279 TLTRLDL
+279 LT
-286 KNVTLSGSS
+286 N
-295 LTLNSKVATTNAGT
+295 LTLN
-309 GHTVSLTNVTTAAA
+309 NVTVAAA
-323 IELDGVGSAPNNTRA
+323 IELNSKVVSNNA
-338 AQSLNITNSTVGAI
+338 AQNNGGQAHTLTLKGAEVGAI
-352 TVKGVN
+352 TLDGKGTNSPTATHAAQRLDVTNSSVGDIIVKGVN

-370 APTVTIEGT
+370 APAVTIEGT

-388 SELGAVTVKSGAD
+388 SVLGAVTVKSGAL

-410 ITVETGSTVASIA
+410 ITVETGSTVDSIK
-423 SAQSGDLATGRN
+423 SAQDSDLATGRN

-442 SGAIT
+442 VTNAVI

-461 DITLTTGAVSVSG
+461 NITLTTGAVSVSG
-474 NRASVGDV
+474 NRASVGNV
-482 ELAHDATFNLTGT
+482 ELNNDATFNLTGT
-495 NCTVGGLKVAST
+495 NCTVGALSVNVNGTS
-507 GATPAT
+507 ATV
-513 ITFNV
+513 TFNV
-518 PNDPSNTLGS
+518 PNDPSNTLGG
-528 TATSISSKYTKK
+528 TDKAISNYTKK
-540 TVKGGTWIKE
+540 TVKGGTWKHE
-550 VPAANLDASLAY
+550 VDAANLDASLAY
-562 QLEKTVGGAKTYT
+562 QLKKGATGSTYT
-575 YYTSEQLGDAILEQ
+575 YYTSDQLGEAILEQ

-650 NLTGSYSVPS
+650 NLTGSYSVPNKT

-677 KLNDVKITTGTG
+677 KLTEVKV
-689 GASSTVSIKAA
+689 GANTSSIKAA

-714 GDTMF
+714 GDTTF
-719 KLELETD
+719 ALTLETD
-726 AVEYDATNKKEV
+726 AVENDSSGGSNKEV
-738 AVTIELSVIFDPST
+738 SVVIELSVIFDPST

-761 TQTLGHGV
+761 SQSLGHGV
-769 VIENTFQAIKLS
+769 VIENGFQAIKLS

-794 VKTEQIKVKD
+794 VRTQEINVKGEAGKD
-804 VDSGYPADDKAISEN
+804 YPTTTAMDD
-819 GIEVIVSAPG
+819 IEVIVSAPG
-829 YTATQALKDQVIKL
+829 YTATQALKDQVINL
-843 INGTNAEVDWTKSP
+843 IKGNDAAIDLSKSP

-870 TDKTVEGYINAATA
+870 TDKTVEGYINAASA

-895 ADTAYSLNPA
+895 DDTAYQDGPS

-916 SNYLPNPVNPSITAT
+916 TNYLSNPINPSLTAN
-931 LTLKWRVEVHPTD
+931 LTLKWRVEVHPKE
-944 TSSPAKGYIVKEAAN
+944 SSTYPKVKEAPN

-969 KQGTALTL
+969 KQGTALVL
-977 DGDLTGTDAKDV
+977 DGDLTGTETKDV

-1010 ADTYDYKIVSDKFTV
+1010 ADTYDYVIDKASGKFTV

-1289 TPKTTA
+1289 TPRTTA

>member
-1 MLYQC
+1 
-6 GDGGVS
+6 
-12 QIIPMEG
+12 
-19 GPNARPPPPVR
+19 
-30 GTQMEALEACKN
+30 
-42 PNFQPEQEEQDM
+42 M

-74 TAFAYTYDSPVPAGD
+74 TAFAYTYDSPAPEGD

-102 NHQYLS
+102 NNQYLS
-108 SSSGTNTD
+108 SGGTGTD

-158 GKYYKNATAPT
+158 GKYYKNAAVPSDS
-169 QGTNV
+169 NV
-174 DLNDAGTGIK
+174 QYNTDSSGNRTGIK
-184 TNKSIYNA
+184 KNGSIYSASLDASKNL
-192 TYDTKTSQVVQG
+192 VQG

-212 IGGDHEIDCVNATS
+212 IGGDHEIDCVNAPS

-232 GGKATIKNNKAAAVD
+232 GGKATIKNAKATAAD

-261 SQYLKCGKGEID
+261 SQYLKYGKGSINID
-273 VSNVVS
+273 DVMD

-286 KNVTLSGSS
+286 KNVTLDGSG
-295 LTLNSKVATTNAGT
+295 LTLNSKVATTNKGT
-309 GHTVSLTNVTTAAA
+309 GHTVSLTNVTTTAA
-323 IELDGVGSAPNNTRA
+323 ITLYGVGTDNDKTRA
-338 AQSLNITNSTVGAI
+338 AQSLTITNSSVGAI

-370 APTVTIEGT
+370 APAVTIEGT

-388 SELGAVTVKSGAD
+388 SVLGAVTVSSGAD

-410 ITVETGSTVASIA
+410 ITVETGSTVANIS
-423 SAQSGDLATGRN
+423 SAQDGDLATGRN

-442 SGAIT
+442 VNGAVT

-461 DITLTTGAVSVSG
+461 NITLTTGAVSVSG

-482 ELAHDATFNLTGT
+482 ELNNDATFNLTGT
-495 NCTVGGLKVAST
+495 NCTVGALSVNNTNG
-507 GATPAT
+507 TPAT
-513 ITFNV
+513 VTFNV

-528 TATSISSKYTKK
+528 GSSALSANYTKA
-540 TVKGGTWIKE
+540 TVKGGTWKHE
-550 VPAANLDASLAY
+550 VDAANLDASLAY
-562 QLEKTVGGAKTYT
+562 QLQKGATNDSTYT
-575 YYTSEQLGDAILEQ
+575 YYTSDQLGEAILEQ
-589 GTNTGSKL
+589 GTNTGSEL
-597 TKIGDSSATNT
+597 TKIGDNGTNKET
-608 VTFMNGSMTWGVLT
+608 VSFMNGSMLWGEMS
-622 ISPNMVIPKLPTQ
+622 ISPNVVIPKLPTQ

-650 NLTGSYSVPS
+650 NLTGSYSVPNKS

-677 KLNDVKITTGTG
+677 KLTEVKVGT
-689 GASSTVSIKAA
+689 STSSIKAA

-719 KLELETD
+719 ELTLETD
-726 AVEYDATNKKEV
+726 AVTVDKNTPPKEV
-738 AVTIELSVIFDPST
+738 PVTITLSVIFDPSN

-761 TQTLGHGV
+761 SQSLGHGV
-769 VIENTFQAIKLS
+769 VIENGFQAIKLS

-794 VKTEQIKVKD
+794 VRTLQISVK
-804 VDSGYPADDKAISEN
+804 GETGKNYPTGDTKMDD
-819 GIEVIVSAPG
+819 IEVIVNAPG
-829 YTATQALKDQVIKL
+829 YTATPALKQQVIDVIK
-843 INGTNAEVDWTKSP
+843 GTGAAIDLTKSP

-870 TDKTVEGYINAATA
+870 TDKTVEGYINAASA

-895 ADTAYSLNPA
+895 DDTAYQDGPS

-916 SNYLPNPVNPSITAT
+916 TNYLSNPINPSLTAN
-931 LTLKWRVEVHPTD
+931 LTLKWRVEVHPKE
-944 TSSPAKGYIVKEAAN
+944 SSTYPKVKEAPN
-959 VANDKGTFIA
+959 VANDEGTFIA
-969 KQGTALTL
+969 KQGTALVL
-977 DGDLTGTDAKDV
+977 DGDLTGTETKDV

-1010 ADTYDYKIVSDKFTV
+1010 ADTYDYVIDKASDKFTV

-1034 RFVLDTVKPLIRV
+1034 RFVLDTVKPLIV
-1047 GDKTNDNQIDTN
+1047 LGTKTNSNTMDTS
-1059 AGKIVTY
+1059 KTMTY

-1085 DSNYKGST
+1085 NSNYKGST

-1289 TPKTTA
+1289 TPRTTA
-1295 NPFRDMSSSNWY
+1295 KPFRDMSSSNWY

>member
-1 MLYQC
+1 
-6 GDGGVS
+6 
-12 QIIPMEG
+12 
-19 GPNARPPPPVR
+19 
-30 GTQMEALEACKN
+30 
-42 PNFQPEQEEQDM
+42 M

-74 TAFAYTYDSPVPAGD
+74 SAFAAPVTTPSGD
-89 GTETVAYLEYGNA
+89 GTERVSYVEYNDA
-102 NHQYLS
+102 KDNYP
-108 SSSGTNTD
+108 
-116 FKGAGWY
+116 GAPAWY
-123 VTLDV
+123 VTHV
-128 PAVIGSD
+128 TPASGSTPAQTDYIKVTD
-135 GKPDPTQPR
+135 G
-144 KTVYYKVDTGLSVG
+144 VSVG
-158 GKYYKNATAPT
+158 GYYYSKANYDSTSFRT
-169 QGTNV
+169 
-174 DLNDAGTGIK
+174 DANGNLTSTPIGIYTLSKDSSTG
-184 TNKSIYNA
+184 SV
-192 TYDTKTSQVVQG
+192 TKTG
-204 NLKGAVIV
+204 LKGTVTV
-212 IGGDHEIDCVNATS
+212 IGGNISIDA
-226 LSLDVY
+226 
-232 GGKATIKNNKAAAVD
+232 
-247 PAKPVLLTSVTVNN
+247 VNN
-261 SQYLKCGKGEID
+261 SSLTVDICGGSVTISQTNTGTSTTKLTSLTINNSLYAKTKAKG
-273 VSNVVS
+273 S
-279 TLTRLDL
+279 LTMTDLDKL
-286 KNVTLSGSS
+286 TN
-295 LTLNSKVATTNAGT
+295 LTLNYVKV
-309 GHTVSLTNVTTAAA
+309 AAA
-323 IELDGVGSAPNNTRA
+323 IELNSKVVSNNA
-338 AQSLNITNSTVGAI
+338 AQNNGGQAHTLTLKGAEVAAITLDGKGTNTPTATHAAQRLDATNSIVGNI

-358 NTVTLNEVKATT
+358 NTVTLNEVKATA
-370 APTVTIEGT
+370 APDVTIEGT

-388 SELGAVTVKSGAD
+388 SVLGAVTVKSGAD
-401 KETTAAPSS
+401 KETTAPSS
-410 ITVETGSTVASIA
+410 INVETGSTVDSIS
-423 SAQSGDLATGRN
+423 SAQGGDLATGRN

-442 SGAIT
+442 SDAIT

-461 DITLTTGAVSVSG
+461 NITLTTGAVSVSG

-482 ELAHDATFNLTGT
+482 ELNNDATFNLTGT
-495 NCTVGGLKVAST
+495 NCTVGALSVKSG
-507 GATPAT
+507 GTPAT
-513 ITFNV
+513 VTFNV

-528 TATSISSKYTKK
+528 SSASISSNYTKK
-540 TVKGGTWIKE
+540 TVKGGTWKCE

-562 QLEKTVGGAKTYT
+562 QLKKGAADSTYT
-575 YYTSEQLGDAILEQ
+575 YYTSDQLGEAILEQ
-589 GTNTGSKL
+589 GTDTVNNVL
-597 TKIGDSSATNT
+597 TKIGDSGTNKKA
-608 VTFMNGSMTWGVLT
+608 VSFMNGSMLWGEMS
-622 ISPNMVIPKLPTQ
+622 ISADVVIPKLPTQ
-635 MNNIKT
+635 MNNTKT
-641 PYWSDGEFS
+641 PYWSDGKFS
-650 NLTGSYSVPS
+650 NLAGSYSVPS
-660 GGTTLNAGGGM
+660 TGATLNAGGGV

-677 KLNDVKITTGTG
+677 KLNDVKITTGS
-689 GASSTVSIKAA
+689 GASTISIKAA
-700 LAGSTIVLS
+700 LAGSAIVLS

-714 GDTMF
+714 GDTKF
-719 KLELETD
+719 DLELETD
-726 AVEYDATNKKEV
+726 AVEYDDQNNKEV
-738 AVTIELSVIFDPST
+738 PVTIKLSVIFDPST

-769 VIENTFQAIKLS
+769 IIENTFQAIKLS

-804 VDSGYPADDKAISEN
+804 VDKGYPVDDTAISKN

-829 YTATQALKDQVIKL
+829 YTATQALKDQVINL
-843 INGTNAEVDWTKSP
+843 INGTDASAVWKDSP

-884 RARSDWKLGSK
+884 RARSDNRLASGK
-895 ADTAYSLNPA
+895 DTAYQSTGTQT
-905 VWLVPYLEVNV
+905 WLVPYLEVNV
-916 SNYLPNPVNPSITAT
+916 TNYLPNDYNPSLTAT
-931 LTLKWRVEVHPTD
+931 LTLKWRVEVIPGSVTPTA
-944 TSSPAKGYIVKEAAN
+944 PAAKEAAN
-959 VANDKGTFIA
+959 VANKEGTFIA
-969 KQGTALTL
+969 KQGTALVL
-977 DGDLTGTDAKDV
+977 DGDLGEKGV
-989 GIEITFK
+989 KITFAGI
-996 SGLGSTTLDKFAHQ
+996 SGHTFAHQ
-1010 ADTYDYKIVSDKFTV
+1010 ADTYDYKIETKAFTV

-1034 RFVLDTVKPLIRV
+1034 KFVLDTVKPLIEL
-1047 GDKTNDNQIDTN
+1047 GTKKTGASAMDT
-1059 AGKIVTY
+1059 VEQY

-1085 DSNYKGST
+1085 NSNYKGST

-1117 ASGGMV
+1117 ASGGTV
-1123 ENNEKGS
+1123 DENSKGS

-1174 YTANSGYKAGS
+1174 YTASSGYKAGS

-1208 FTVPSDATSVTV
+1208 FTVPSGATSVTV

-1339 VQFLYQASGSR
+1339 VQFLYQASGSP

>member
-1 MLYQC
+1 
-6 GDGGVS
+6 
-12 QIIPMEG
+12 
-19 GPNARPPPPVR
+19 
-30 GTQMEALEACKN
+30 
-42 PNFQPEQEEQDM
+42 M

-74 TAFAYTYDSPVPAGD
+74 TAFAYTYDSPAPEGD

-102 NHQYLS
+102 NNQYLS
-108 SSSGTNTD
+108 SGGTGTD

-144 KTVYYKVDTGLSVG
+144 KTVYYKVTDGISLS
-158 GKYYKNATAPT
+158 GKYYNNSNYDSTATEDPT
-169 QGTNV
+169 TKKV
-174 DLNDAGTGIK
+174 
-184 TNKSIYNA
+184 TNKSIYNQSKDSTTSA
-192 TYDTKTSQVVQG
+192 FVKTG
-204 NLKGAVIV
+204 LKPGALVV
-212 IGGDHEIDCVNATS
+212 IGGTRWQIDVIDGTS

-232 GGKATIKNNKAAAVD
+232 KDGKATIKQTNTPGKTT
-247 PAKPVLLTSVTVNN
+247 KLTSVTVNN
-261 SQYLKCGKGEID
+261 SQHLKYGKGSINID
-273 VSNVVS
+273 DVMD

-286 KNVTLSGSS
+286 KNVTLDAT
-295 LTLNSKVATTNAGT
+295 TLMLDSKVATTNKGT
-309 GHTVSLTNVTTAAA
+309 GHTVSLTNVTTTAA
-323 IELDGVGSAPNNTRA
+323 ITLDGVGTDKDKTRA

-352 TVKGVN
+352 TVNGVN
-358 NTVTLNEVKATT
+358 NNVTLNEVKGTT
-370 APTVTIEGT
+370 APAVTIEGT

-388 SELGAVTVKSGAD
+388 SVLGAVAVSSGAD

-410 ITVETGSTVASIA
+410 ITVETGSTVDSMS
-423 SAQSGDLATGRN
+423 SAQGGDLATGRN

-442 SGAIT
+442 SNAIT

-461 DITLTTGAVSVSG
+461 NITLTTGAVSVSG

-495 NCTVGGLKVAST
+495 NCTVGALAVDST
-507 GATPAT
+507 DGTPAT
-513 ITFNV
+513 VTFNV

-528 TATSISSKYTKK
+528 TSAAISNYTKK
-540 TVKGGTWIKE
+540 TVKGGTWKHE
-550 VPAANLDASLAY
+550 VDAANLDASLAY
-562 QLEKTVGGAKTYT
+562 QLKKGTTGSTYT
-575 YYTSEQLGDAILEQ
+575 YYTSDQLGEAILEQ
-589 GTNTGSKL
+589 GADTNNKL

-622 ISPNMVIPKLPTQ
+622 INPNMVIPKLPTQ

-650 NLTGSYSVPS
+650 NLTGSYSVPNKP

-677 KLNDVKITTGTG
+677 KLTEVKV
-689 GASSTVSIKAA
+689 GANTSSIKAA
-700 LAGSTIVLS
+700 LAGSAIVLS

-719 KLELETD
+719 ELTLETD
-726 AVEYDATNKKEV
+726 AVTVDKNTPPKEV
-738 AVTIELSVIFDPST
+738 PVTITLSVIFDPSN

-761 TQTLGHGV
+761 SQSLGHGV
-769 VIENTFQAIKLS
+769 VIENGFQAIKLS

-794 VKTEQIKVKD
+794 VRTLQISVK
-804 VDSGYPADDKAISEN
+804 GETGKNYPTGDTKMDD
-819 GIEVIVSAPG
+819 IEVIVNAPG
-829 YTATQALKDQVIKL
+829 YTATPALKQQVIDVIK
-843 INGTNAEVDWTKSP
+843 GTGAAIDLTKSP

-870 TDKTVEGYINAATA
+870 TDKTVEGYINAASA

-895 ADTAYSLNPA
+895 DDTAYQDNPG

-931 LTLKWRVEVHPTD
+931 LTLKWRVEVHPTTTKAEIKD
-944 TSSPAKGYIVKEAAN
+944 RIVKEAPN
-959 VANDKGTFIA
+959 VANGHGTFIA

-977 DGDLTGTDAKDV
+977 DGDLGGDGVK
-989 GIEITFK
+989 ITF
-996 SGLGSTTLDKFAHQ
+996 TTSNKHSFAHQ
-1010 ADTYDYKIVSDKFTV
+1010 ADTYDYEVKSGVFTV

-1034 RFVLDTVKPLIRV
+1034 KFVLDTVKPLIV
-1047 GDKTNDNQIDTN
+1047 LGTKTNSNTMDASKTM
-1059 AGKIVTY
+1059 TY

-1074 DAAEDGKMIEI
+1074 DAAEDGKLIEI

-1117 ASGGMV
+1117 ASGGTV
-1123 ENNEKGS
+1123 DENSKGS

-1289 TPKTTA
+1289 TPRTTA

-1307 YSAVLWAYEN
+1307 YSAILWAYEN

>member
-1 MLYQC
+1 
-6 GDGGVS
+6 
-12 QIIPMEG
+12 
-19 GPNARPPPPVR
+19 
-30 GTQMEALEACKN
+30 
-42 PNFQPEQEEQDM
+42 M

-74 TAFAYTYDSPVPAGD
+74 TAFAYIYASPEPKGD
-89 GTETVAYLEYGNA
+89 GTETVAYLEYGNV
-102 NHQYLS
+102 NHLYAEK
-108 SSSGTNTD
+108 SGTD
-116 FKGAGWY
+116 DSFKGAGWY
-123 VTLDV
+123 VTLNV
-128 PAVIGSD
+128 PAENDSGT
-135 GKPDPTQPR
+135 GKPDPTKPA

-158 GKYYKNATAPT
+158 GKYYENAKAPA
-169 QGTNV
+169 
-174 DLNDAGTGIK
+174 LNDNVTLNDTNTAIK
-184 TNKSIYNA
+184 TNGSIYSASLDASKNL
-192 TYDTKTSQVVQG
+192 VQG

-232 GGKATIKNNKAAAVD
+232 GGKATIKNKKAAAVD
-247 PAKPVLLTSVTVNN
+247 SAKPVLLTSVTVNN

-338 AQSLNITNSTVGAI
+338 AQSLNITNSTVGNI

-358 NTVTLNEVKATT
+358 NTVTLNEVKGSN
-370 APTVTIEGT
+370 PTVTIEGT

-388 SELGAVTVKSGAD
+388 SVLGAVTVKSGAD

-410 ITVETGSTVASIA
+410 INVETGSTVGDIS
-423 SAQSGDLATGRN
+423 SAQGGDLATGRN

-461 DITLTTGAVSVSG
+461 NITLTTGAVSVSG

-482 ELAHDATFNLTGT
+482 ELNNDATFNLTGT
-495 NCTVGGLKVAST
+495 NCTVGALSVKSG
-507 GATPAT
+507 GTPAT
-513 ITFNV
+513 VTFNV
-518 PNDPSNTLGS
+518 PNDPSNTLGGTAGVS
-528 TATSISSKYTKK
+528 TGYTKK
-540 TVKGGTWIKE
+540 TIKGGTWTQP

-562 QLEKTVGGAKTYT
+562 QLEKTGAAGAKTYT
-575 YYTSEQLGDAILEQ
+575 YYTSDQLGEAILEQ
-589 GTNTGSKL
+589 GADATNNVL
-597 TKIGDSSATNT
+597 TKIGDNATT
-608 VTFMNGSMTWGVLT
+608 GKVKVSFMNGSMLWGEMS
-622 ISPNMVIPKLPTQ
+622 ISADVVIPKLPTQ
-635 MNNIKT
+635 MNNTKT
-641 PYWSDGEFS
+641 PYWSDGKFS
-650 NLTGSYSVPS
+650 NLAGSYSVPS
-660 GGTTLNAGGGM
+660 TGATLNAGGGV

-677 KLNDVKITTGTG
+677 KLNDVKITTTGG
-689 GASSTVSIKAA
+689 GASTISIKAA
-700 LAGSTIVLS
+700 LAGSAIVLS

-714 GDTMF
+714 GDTKF
-719 KLELETD
+719 DLELETD
-726 AVEYDATNKKEV
+726 AVEYDDKSNKEV
-738 AVTIELSVIFDPST
+738 PVTIKLSVIFDPST
-752 KSLTIANPG
+752 KTLTIANPG
-761 TQTLGHGV
+761 TQDLHNGV
-769 VIENTFQAIKLS
+769 IIENTFQAIKLS

-794 VKTEQIKVKD
+794 VRTEQIKVKD
-804 VDSGYPADDKAISEN
+804 VDGNYPTGDKAISKN

-829 YTATQALKDQVIKL
+829 YTATQALKDQVISL
-843 INGTNAEVDWTKSP
+843 INGNDAAVDWTKSP

-884 RARSDWKLGSK
+884 RARSDNRLASGK
-895 ADTAYSLNPA
+895 DTAYQSA
-905 VWLVPYLEVNV
+905 DTQTWLVPYLEVNV
-916 SNYLPNPVNPSITAT
+916 TNYLPNDYNPSLTAT
-931 LTLKWRVEVHPTD
+931 LTLKWRVEVIPGSVTPTA
-944 TSSPAKGYIVKEAAN
+944 PAAKEAVN
-959 VANDKGTFIA
+959 VANKAGTFIA
-969 KQGTALTL
+969 KQGTALVL
-977 DGDLTGTDAKDV
+977 DGDLGEDGVK
-989 GIEITFK
+989 ITFT
-996 SGLGSTTLDKFAHQ
+996 GLNKHTFAHQ
-1010 ADTYDYKIVSDKFTV
+1010 SDTYDYEIKTNAFTV

-1034 RFVLDTVKPLIRV
+1034 KFVLDTVKPLIEL
-1047 GDKTNDNQIDTN
+1047 GTKATDKSEMAKVEQ
-1059 AGKIVTY
+1059 Y

-1085 DSNYKGST
+1085 NSNYKGST
-1093 TINMTGKARTIY
+1093 TINMTGKARTVY

-1117 ASGGMV
+1117 ASGGTV
-1123 ENNEKGS
+1123 DENSKGS

-1174 YTANSGYKAGS
+1174 YTASSGYKAGS

-1289 TPKTTA
+1289 TPRTTA

-1339 VQFLYQASGSR
+1339 VQFLYQASGSP

>member
-1 MLYQC
+1 
-6 GDGGVS
+6 
-12 QIIPMEG
+12 
-19 GPNARPPPPVR
+19 
-30 GTQMEALEACKN
+30 
-42 PNFQPEQEEQDM
+42 M

-74 TAFAYTYDSPVPAGD
+74 TAFAYTYDSPAPEGD

-102 NHQYLS
+102 NNQYLS
-108 SSSGTNTD
+108 SGGTGTD

-144 KTVYYKVDTGLSVG
+144 KTVYYKVTDGISLS
-158 GKYYKNATAPT
+158 GKYYNNSNYNSTATEDPT
-169 QGTNV
+169 TKKV
-174 DLNDAGTGIK
+174 
-184 TNKSIYNA
+184 TNKSIYNQSKDSTTSA
-192 TYDTKTSQVVQG
+192 FVKTG
-204 NLKGAVIV
+204 LKPGALVV
-212 IGGDHEIDCVNATS
+212 IGGTSWQIDVIDGTS

-232 GGKATIKNNKAAAVD
+232 KDGKATIKQTNTPGKTT
-247 PAKPVLLTSVTVNN
+247 KLTSVTVNN
-261 SQYLKCGKGEID
+261 SQHLKYGKGSINID
-273 VSNVVS
+273 DVMD

-286 KNVTLSGSS
+286 KNVTLDAT
-295 LTLNSKVATTNAGT
+295 TLMLDSKVATTNKGT
-309 GHTVSLTNVTTAAA
+309 GHTVSLTNVTTTAA
-323 IELDGVGSAPNNTRA
+323 ITLDGVGTDKDKTRA

-352 TVKGVN
+352 TVNGVN
-358 NTVTLNEVKATT
+358 NNVTLNEVKGTT
-370 APTVTIEGT
+370 APAVTIKGT

-388 SELGAVTVKSGAD
+388 SVLGAVAVSSGAD

-410 ITVETGSTVASIA
+410 ITVETGSTVDSMS
-423 SAQSGDLATGRN
+423 SAQGGDLATGRN

-442 SGAIT
+442 SDAIT

-461 DITLTTGAVSVSG
+461 NITLTTGAVSVSG

-495 NCTVGGLKVAST
+495 NCTVGALAVDST
-507 GATPAT
+507 DGTPAT
-513 ITFNV
+513 VTFNV
-518 PNDPSNTLGS
+518 PNDPSNTLGG
-528 TATSISSKYTKK
+528 TSNAITNYTKK
-540 TVKGGTWIKE
+540 TVKGGTWTQP

-562 QLEKTVGGAKTYT
+562 QLKKGAADSTYT
-575 YYTSEQLGDAILEQ
+575 YYTSDQLGEAILEQ
-589 GTNTGSKL
+589 GTDTANNVL
-597 TKIGDSSATNT
+597 TKIGDSGTNKKT
-608 VTFMNGSMTWGVLT
+608 VSFMNGSMLWGEMS
-622 ISPNMVIPKLPTQ
+622 ISADVVIPKLPTQ
-635 MNNIKT
+635 MNNTKT
-641 PYWSDGEFS
+641 PYWSDGKFS
-650 NLTGSYSVPS
+650 NLAGSYSVPS
-660 GGTTLNAGGGM
+660 TGATLNAGGGV

-677 KLNDVKITTGTG
+677 KLNDVKITTGS
-689 GASSTVSIKAA
+689 GASTISIKAA
-700 LAGSTIVLS
+700 LAGSAIVLS

-714 GDTMF
+714 GDTKF
-719 KLELETD
+719 DLELETD
-726 AVEYDATNKKEV
+726 AVEYDDQNNKEV
-738 AVTIELSVIFDPST
+738 PVTIKLSVIFDPST

-769 VIENTFQAIKLS
+769 IIENTFQAIKLS

-804 VDSGYPADDKAISEN
+804 VDKGYPVDDTAISKN

-829 YTATQALKDQVIKL
+829 YTATQALKDQVINL
-843 INGTNAEVDWTKSP
+843 INGTDASAVWKDSP

-884 RARSDWKLGSK
+884 RARSDNRLASGK
-895 ADTAYSLNPA
+895 DTAYQSTGTQT
-905 VWLVPYLEVNV
+905 WLVPYLEVNV
-916 SNYLPNPVNPSITAT
+916 TNYLPNDYNPSLTAT
-931 LTLKWRVEVHPTD
+931 LTLKWRVEVIPGSVTPTA
-944 TSSPAKGYIVKEAAN
+944 PAAKEAAN
-959 VANDKGTFIA
+959 VANKEGTFIA
-969 KQGTALTL
+969 KQGTALVL
-977 DGDLTGTDAKDV
+977 DGDLGEKGV
-989 GIEITFK
+989 KITFAGI
-996 SGLGSTTLDKFAHQ
+996 SGHTFAHQ
-1010 ADTYDYKIVSDKFTV
+1010 ADTYDYKIETKAFTV

-1034 RFVLDTVKPLIRV
+1034 KFVLDTVKPLIEL
-1047 GDKTNDNQIDTN
+1047 GTKKTGASAMDT
-1059 AGKIVTY
+1059 VEQY

-1085 DSNYKGST
+1085 NSNYKGST
-1093 TINMTGKARTIY
+1093 TINMTGKARTVY

-1123 ENNEKGS
+1123 EENEKGS

-1174 YTANSGYKAGS
+1174 YTASSGYKAGS

-1295 NPFRDMSSSNWY
+1295 NPFRDMSSSSWY

>member
-1 MLYQC
+1 
-6 GDGGVS
+6 
-12 QIIPMEG
+12 
-19 GPNARPPPPVR
+19 
-30 GTQMEALEACKN
+30 
-42 PNFQPEQEEQDM
+42 M

-74 TAFAYTYDSPVPAGD
+74 TAFAYTYDSPAPEGD

-102 NHQYLS
+102 NNQYLS
-108 SSSGTNTD
+108 SGGTGTD

-144 KTVYYKVDTGLSVG
+144 KTVYYKVTDGISLS
-158 GKYYKNATAPT
+158 GKYYNNSNYDSTATEDPT
-169 QGTNV
+169 TKKV
-174 DLNDAGTGIK
+174 
-184 TNKSIYNA
+184 TNKSIYNQSKDS
-192 TYDTKTSQVVQG
+192 TTSVFVKTG
-204 NLKGAVIV
+204 LKPGALVV
-212 IGGDHEIDCVNATS
+212 IGGTSWQIDVIDGTS

-232 GGKATIKNNKAAAVD
+232 KDGKATIKQTNTPGKTT
-247 PAKPVLLTSVTVNN
+247 KLTSVTVNN
-261 SQYLKCGKGEID
+261 SQHLKYGKGSINID
-273 VSNVVS
+273 DVMD

-286 KNVTLSGSS
+286 KNVTLDAT
-295 LTLNSKVATTNAGT
+295 TLMLDSKVATTNKGT
-309 GHTVSLTNVTTAAA
+309 GHTVSLTNVTTTVA
-323 IELDGVGSAPNNTRA
+323 ITLDGVGTDKDKTRA

-352 TVKGVN
+352 TVNGVN
-358 NTVTLNEVKATT
+358 NNVTLNEVKGTT
-370 APTVTIEGT
+370 APAVTIEGT

-388 SELGAVTVKSGAD
+388 SVLGAVAVSSGAD

-410 ITVETGSTVASIA
+410 ITVETGSTVDSMS
-423 SAQSGDLATGRN
+423 SAQGGDLATGRN

-442 SGAIT
+442 SDAIT

-461 DITLTTGAVSVSG
+461 NITLTTGAVSVSG

-495 NCTVGGLKVAST
+495 NCTVGALAVDST
-507 GATPAT
+507 DGTPAT
-513 ITFNV
+513 VTFNV
-518 PNDPSNTLGS
+518 PNDPSNTLGG
-528 TATSISSKYTKK
+528 TSNAITNYTKK
-540 TVKGGTWIKE
+540 TVKGGTWTQP

-562 QLEKTVGGAKTYT
+562 QLKKGAADSTYT
-575 YYTSEQLGDAILEQ
+575 YYTSDQLGEAILEQ
-589 GTNTGSKL
+589 GTDTANNVL
-597 TKIGDSSATNT
+597 TKIGDSGTNKKT
-608 VTFMNGSMTWGVLT
+608 VSFMNGSMLWGEMS
-622 ISPNMVIPKLPTQ
+622 ISADVVIPKLPTQ
-635 MNNIKT
+635 MNNTKT
-641 PYWSDGEFS
+641 PYWSDGKFS
-650 NLTGSYSVPS
+650 NLAGSYSVPS
-660 GGTTLNAGGGM
+660 TGATLNAGGGV

-677 KLNDVKITTGTG
+677 KLNDVKITTGS
-689 GASSTVSIKAA
+689 GASTISIKAA
-700 LAGSTIVLS
+700 LAGSAIVLS

-714 GDTMF
+714 GDTKF
-719 KLELETD
+719 DLELETD
-726 AVEYDATNKKEV
+726 AVEYDDQNNKEV
-738 AVTIELSVIFDPST
+738 PVTIKLSVIFDPST

-769 VIENTFQAIKLS
+769 IIENTFQAIKLS

-804 VDSGYPADDKAISEN
+804 VDKGYPVDDTAISKN

-829 YTATQALKDQVIKL
+829 YTATQALKDQVINL
-843 INGTNAEVDWTKSP
+843 INGTDASAVWKDSP

-884 RARSDWKLGSK
+884 RARSDNRLASGK
-895 ADTAYSLNPA
+895 DTAYQSTGTQT
-905 VWLVPYLEVNV
+905 WLVPYLEVNV
-916 SNYLPNPVNPSITAT
+916 TNYLPNDYNPSLTAT
-931 LTLKWRVEVHPTD
+931 LTLKWRVEVIPGSVTPTA
-944 TSSPAKGYIVKEAAN
+944 PAAKEAAN
-959 VANDKGTFIA
+959 VANKAGTFIA
-969 KQGTALTL
+969 KQGTALVL
-977 DGDLTGTDAKDV
+977 DGDLGEKGV
-989 GIEITFK
+989 KITFAGI
-996 SGLGSTTLDKFAHQ
+996 SGHTFAHQ
-1010 ADTYDYKIVSDKFTV
+1010 ADTYDYKIETKAFTV

-1034 RFVLDTVKPLIRV
+1034 KFVLDTVKPLIEL
-1047 GDKTNDNQIDTN
+1047 GTKKTGASAMDT
-1059 AGKIVTY
+1059 VEQY

-1085 DSNYKGST
+1085 NSNYKGST
-1093 TINMTGKARTIY
+1093 TINMTGKARTVY

-1123 ENNEKGS
+1123 EENEKGS

-1174 YTANSGYKAGS
+1174 YTASSGYKAGS

-1295 NPFRDMSSSNWY
+1295 NPFRDMSSSSWY

>member
-74 TAFAYTYDSPVPAGD
+74 TAFAYTYASPVPEGD

-102 NHQYLS
+102 NNQYLS
-108 SSSGTNTD
+108 SSGTGD
-116 FKGAGWY
+116 SFKGAGWY

-128 PAVIGSD
+128 PAEIGSD
-135 GKPDPTQPR
+135 GKPDPTKPR

-158 GKYYKNATAPT
+158 GKYYKDAKAPA
-169 QGTNV
+169 
-174 DLNDAGTGIK
+174 LNDNVTLNDTSTAIK
-184 TNKSIYNA
+184 TNGSIYSASLDAN
-192 TYDTKTSQVVQG
+192 KNLVQG

-232 GGKATIKNNKAAAVD
+232 GGKATIKNAKATAATS
-247 PAKPVLLTSVTVNN
+247 AKPVLLTSVTVNN

-309 GHTVSLTNVTTAAA
+309 GHTVSLTNVTTSAA
-323 IELDGVGSAPNNTRA
+323 ITLNGVGDDAKNTRA
-338 AQSLNITNSTVGAI
+338 AQSLTITNSSVGDI

-358 NTVTLNEVKATT
+358 NTVTLNEVKGSN
-370 APTVTIEGT
+370 PTVTIEGT

-388 SELGAVTVKSGAD
+388 SVLGAVAVSSGAD

-410 ITVETGSTVASIA
+410 ITVETGSTVDSMS
-423 SAQSGDLATGRN
+423 SAQGGDLATGRN

-442 SGAIT
+442 SDAIT

-461 DITLTTGAVSVSG
+461 NITLTTGAVSVSG

-495 NCTVGGLKVAST
+495 NCTVGALAVDST
-507 GATPAT
+507 DGTPAT
-513 ITFNV
+513 VTFNV
-518 PNDPSNTLGS
+518 PNDPSNILGS
-528 TATSISSKYTKK
+528 STSALSANYTKK
-540 TVKGGTWIKE
+540 TVKGGTWKYE
-550 VPAANLDASLAY
+550 VDAANLDASLAY
-562 QLEKTVGGAKTYT
+562 QLKKGATDSTYT
-575 YYTSEQLGDAILEQ
+575 YYTSDQLGEAILEQ
-589 GTNTGSKL
+589 GADTNNKL
-597 TKIGDSSATNT
+597 TKIGDRSATNT

-650 NLTGSYSVPS
+650 NLTGSYSVPNKP

-677 KLNDVKITTGTG
+677 KLTEVKVGT
-689 GASSTVSIKAA
+689 STSSIKAA

-719 KLELETD
+719 ELTLETD
-726 AVEYDATNKKEV
+726 AVTVDKNTPPKEV
-738 AVTIELSVIFDPST
+738 PVTITLSVIFDPSN

-761 TQTLGHGV
+761 SQSLGHGV
-769 VIENTFQAIKLS
+769 VIENGFQAIKLS

-794 VKTEQIKVKD
+794 VRTLQISVK
-804 VDSGYPADDKAISEN
+804 GETGKNYPTGDTKMDD
-819 GIEVIVSAPG
+819 IEVIVNAPG
-829 YTATQALKDQVIKL
+829 YTATPALKQQVIDVIK
-843 INGTNAEVDWTKSP
+843 GTGAAIDLTKSP

-870 TDKTVEGYINAATA
+870 TDKTVEGYINAASA

-895 ADTAYSLNPA
+895 DDTAYQDNPG

-931 LTLKWRVEVHPTD
+931 LTLKWRVEVHPTTTKAEIKD
-944 TSSPAKGYIVKEAAN
+944 RIVKEAPN
-959 VANDKGTFIA
+959 VANGHGTFIA

-977 DGDLTGTDAKDV
+977 DGDLGGDGVK
-989 GIEITFK
+989 ITF
-996 SGLGSTTLDKFAHQ
+996 TTSNKHSFAHQ
-1010 ADTYDYKIVSDKFTV
+1010 ADTYDYEVKSGVFTV

-1034 RFVLDTVKPLIRV
+1034 KFVLDTVKPLIV
-1047 GDKTNDNQIDTN
+1047 LGTKTNSNTMDTS
-1059 AGKIVTY
+1059 KTMTY

-1074 DAAEDGKMIEI
+1074 DAAEDGKLIEI

-1117 ASGGMV
+1117 ASGGTV
-1123 ENNEKGS
+1123 DENSKGS

-1162 TIAKPGSSVSGK
+1162 TIAKPGSSVSGTYK
-1174 YTANSGYKAGS
+1174 ANSGYKAGS

-1208 FTVPSDATSVTV
+1208 FTVPSGATSVTV

-1339 VQFLYQASGSR
+1339 VQFLYQASGSP